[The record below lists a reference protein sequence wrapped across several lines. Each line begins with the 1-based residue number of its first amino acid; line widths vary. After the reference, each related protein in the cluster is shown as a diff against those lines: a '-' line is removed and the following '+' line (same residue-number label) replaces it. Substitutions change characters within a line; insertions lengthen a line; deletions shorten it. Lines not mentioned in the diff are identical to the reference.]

1 MRSTGI
7 RQSSE
12 RVVSDYSINIFDSV
26 DNNAIFD
33 TVSNYL
39 INNIK
44 YMSCTPSNPKLDKLL
59 ELTNNDV
66 RKSTEYLATIE
77 DTSFREWYQEKT
89 GRDFN
94 EESIDAN
101 TVNAIIAYNNRKT
114 INTQDYVQNVRTSRT
129 GIFGNDIAK
138 EDHAINILSTIY
150 LKSQGSIRK
159 ALANRKRKGEKEAL
173 KDKAGNE
180 LSPQAAIKLT
190 MITYLNRHLKEN
202 DKKLTQEQKAY
213 VGTIIR
219 NLYDGGNY
227 NRNELFDIVINSP
240 EVVSLSK
247 EFGIDTNEDFE
258 SNDDVKEDSEQNSRQ
273 DDQETIAALRAD
285 WSELSDQRKDIDK
298 NVSKE
303 VKEWFARLPK
313 TNSNSFIN
321 EQPDTSNNTYSGIA
335 ESATFS
341 SSFKALNNYGNFSS
355 VETMVESFHTIAE
368 RFKEVSHLEYA
379 ARLLEDEANVQIRNK
394 IFTQLKQSIWE
405 RNEVIQS
412 ADGSNIV
419 TKNRNTFPK
428 LNLQNKILNSFDSLI
443 HNPSIMAN
451 DIAVL
456 DELKNRLSTL
466 NNSNTNEIQEISEK
480 LAAIFNKYNFGINR
494 QGVVNYIRSFGDS
507 QLSNITSLINDLLE
521 FNKVVA
527 NASNILKI
535 DNEAQ
540 RIYYAGEYSKAKN
553 DEEYTVVPFDKSQ
566 LQYKGGYANNI
577 ANRISDRFKDYQIV
591 DSEFNSIN
599 AENNLVSDILKNNY
613 ISKFFERINDNRYND
628 NPTANTELRDYLVKF
643 TNIPQ
648 YQYSN
653 ILIEKTLSNGKVI
666 PGLLRLTDTGY
677 ELTEYYREFGAQ
689 LYNGVSNEVT
699 GKAKSY
705 KDINALEWDIITL
718 NEYANNGDNY
728 EMAKGVK
735 KSKFFTQTP
744 SDAPKTFV
752 FNSYKLD
759 YAGLFNTGNYRANY
773 EGKMSYYYGNNKRQD
788 VKSNST
794 LEAIKRGER
803 TSTTR
808 YESDGNIDYWK
819 KIKVGDIVKF
829 ENNNGETVLV
839 RIISPLK
846 KLDNNIDVDI
856 WSKKEGWNKEYFER
870 EVRPRLN
877 EAWQFEYEL
886 INNTYSI
893 NHGHPIYVAYAN
905 IYAKELAEMAQ
916 AINFL
921 FETTVENGVVTI
933 MSDENGKPKIKEEFK
948 DLRKSEARLN
958 YHYRKGIL
966 DGNGR
971 PTGNVFKFR
980 SLLIDKVKNL
990 SRYNSETAK
999 SVDMNW
1005 LFEGGDVFS
1014 LLYGGKNSEISLIQ
1028 DENGEYNIRLTGEL
1042 RNSVYNYIDNY
1053 INYRIQESVAKYYSD
1068 KEFVD
1073 KYKNASQE
1081 SFNSFIAEMVLN
1093 YEIQYNNLNDMFFGD
1108 EAYYKDSRDTIK
1120 RNKEY
1125 QAGGLAYAGYDL
1137 YNVQKHLG
1145 DITVAPNKT
1154 ISIDSSFK
1162 YITLEDIQSSGK
1174 VLDDLKKQLDIANVS
1189 KETRAFILKQFSKD
1203 KSEVTDAQSF
1213 ITLDEFVR
1221 RMYLRGEY
1229 DSYKDLIEALYDE
1242 TKPIDNVKLGELSK
1256 KIQVQKNFYYDL
1268 EIDNDAKLANPI
1280 QIKNAEFVLI
1290 PRFLGNS
1297 ELGALAKYMTDNN
1310 IGQVNFTTTEKATTN
1325 RVLEFWDSHG
1335 KFPSKDK
1342 LKQFNLDVQTKYKT
1356 GWYSNLYTQQDIP
1369 QHMDGENK
1377 AGLQI
1382 VKKLIDNIGNTPE
1395 GQSLIKDFFDNFTAN
1410 IQDSFKDAASR
1421 IGVSIDARGNVV
1433 YEEGKVKIDNNQFIA
1448 LIKDE
1453 LTRRGLDSNYRK
1465 YAEINPE
1472 TGLPYMPAW
1481 TNLVRSKIENIVNS
1495 IFTNRV
1501 TRQVLPGFHA
1511 SQVSDV
1517 GITALSGRT
1526 DLRDLMQSKVEEKH
1540 GYSLGRKLTYHK
1552 DGSQIVEILLPKWMV
1567 KAYNTYDNEGN
1578 LVHEVTLEDLQNA
1591 GLDTMIGYRIPTEGK
1606 QSIAV
1611 MKVVGLLD
1619 ESQGSTIVVPD
1630 EWVLQTGADFDIDS
1644 IYGIYHTAYFDRNGK
1659 PHKVEYIDGEDE
1671 VSTYRR
1677 YIGYIN
1683 SLIDKETRKA
1693 TNSEFT
1699 KEEFKEARK
1708 AARETVRKANEE
1720 YDKFLTDQVRDLIA
1734 ETDETWAE
1742 LPREIK
1748 DNLTITFKSKELK
1761 FGERVDA
1768 IVSKMDFYKS
1778 EYANDEYVAKF
1789 AQQYRNIQSVIN
1801 EQREF
1806 YQNVKDNAEQLAID
1820 YADETRRARLEQTIQ
1835 ARAEIVGA
1843 MSLEEFSQLTVAQ
1856 QNTRDARNNKIVD
1869 TFINI
1874 MNLPVSI
1881 GENLSSSNFEDIKAA
1896 KSNIFEG
1903 LSETYR
1909 NINSVIAQ
1917 NWYRDANMSGAR
1929 LKAISVNRDNFASIG
1944 NKAKT
1949 IIDGAHG
1956 GFRFVYTYNTEKEA
1970 KDAQAKLR
1978 KRFRDVTRSG
1988 KEVMV
1993 DHNQLGWSYDNL
2005 NIDNRLITPYS
2016 SETTALILDGVK
2028 EGGVPNVDLYT
2039 FDVYKSI
2046 VDCGANYETSILFVN
2061 QPVITELIARQN
2073 ANDNVFGE
2081 TGFNPL
2087 IGLRRDMYIRLAKT
2101 VGIPANSITKKT
2113 RLKDV
2118 KAMLE
2123 ARGITINEDELLEEG
2138 IRVTELREH
2147 LKDDVESTS
2156 YNNTDNLIY
2165 QIKALR
2171 AFEYFKEIG
2180 DQINT
2185 NMMVITSD
2193 KFGAGKSANEIDN
2206 VINRITD
2213 IKNNNIARI
2222 KKGNPVLKAVTEE
2235 GNKYLIDAIY
2245 PKISFNTIN
2254 DINQDDSESAYP
2266 SLYYQLKYSCIA
2278 TEKIIRDSEIF
2289 KTQTPQFREL
2299 VSKFDVRNLQTIQQ
2313 LESFIINMS
2322 QAQSNFV
2329 NTNRFIT
2336 RSDNEFIPSYNLN
2349 LISSQQNTR
2358 ARLYGYTDVVG
2369 SFDMSDMSEK
2379 NVEAFMK
2386 LSPANKVV
2394 LIQRY
2399 TSDDNL
2405 FKNLNVEYKG
2415 RRNSYDRI
2423 SIIDSTISTESQY
2436 QMFRN
2441 AWHSNNPF
2449 VKLTAMDLVR
2459 YSMVV
2464 EGYKF
2469 KGGTVSKIIPV
2480 ELLYG
2485 QDTGIDSDN
2494 GVSIATNIINDS
2506 DKAINSM
2513 IQYGSET
2520 GTYERL
2526 SNDDKAIEKL
2536 RDLFFRTN
2544 PNNPDV
2550 LTFENKKYKESNKIV
2565 FNRLGVGMLSFKEAQ
2580 ERRMITGS
2588 EDNRKYRHYAKT
2600 NDNNKVLRLY
2610 KLVYDN
2616 DVVYMLPTNPLEQ
2629 NEIGEVSV
2637 NPDNN
2642 RMYLPLDILEE
2653 VSIRQHDP
2661 AFISSINIAMNSDI
2675 RKFVVLPKVF
2685 EVGASLLI
2693 EEAFP
2698 NSTVLTSPIKGQ
2710 QIDTSRRYIIA
2721 TTDNQAILDTIEFL
2735 EAVGIT
2741 NYVVAAPNM
2750 NYGNIRKLINDRNN
2764 EDIAAKRLQTAM
2776 TKLEANEIQLRKKKS
2791 DNSESPYY
2799 AQLKASINQTIE
2811 DVNVNGIGFVPVLQ
2825 TVVDNTG
2832 FRAGGYFRYE
2842 KEGNVY
2848 IVTNLG
2854 RITTKSVSLTP
2865 DYMYS
2870 KKVTIN
2876 SVSQLQFPR
2885 RNAITQVVKE
2895 NARLYKFAN
2904 NNIIRV
2910 QTEDNFI
2917 NEDILESALI
2927 DNDKEINDYISR
2939 VIESVERSNANV
2951 EEAALNDAFR
2961 SFTAIDLRSNTATK
2975 LNDNLREQALRII
2988 NGYTNRRIDD
2998 FLFDIHNFFT
3008 TYVTNPDG
3016 TYKLDENGNK
3026 IVQEKWSITNKK
3038 LFDRMLEDETLRTRY
3053 EMFLDD
3059 INRFVED
3066 YSIIEAI
3073 QPYNIDEAYTV
3084 SETEEEIEGLRRTND
3099 MLKQIK
3105 DKFKRI
3111 KDLDNVVKRSTKM
3124 YFDNYI
3130 TSLSSD
3136 PRVQSNMLSI
3146 TEAFED
3152 ENFFQFWLADS
3163 QETHIP
3169 IVQIVL
3175 KQMMNQLRA
3184 SEIEA
3189 RDKKIAFTSAIS
3201 AIIEDAKNNG
3211 IDVSLNDILDENG
3224 NLLLP
3229 YNETFT
3235 EKLRLLKEAV
3245 KLAQIE
3251 DPNGRDGLIYK
3262 KAKDELEKFLIDNV
3276 EREYVKEMYQEY
3288 YNTNQL
3294 LNKYP
3299 ETYVKLMKL
3308 LHEEGDIL
3316 STMIDNDY
3324 STLTVQNER
3333 RLNEIQSELTEMR
3346 AVIDV
3351 DGNYKENYY
3360 EANAVNNYLLSRRQ
3374 LNNKYKENR
3383 PKDAFTI
3390 RYKQAIEGLQYPET
3404 FETYRESAEWLKAN
3418 TDYKLKGE
3426 FLDELK
3432 KAYMDTRAGNPFD
3445 SFVRTMAYGKY
3456 DETGVI
3462 DGTKFTEVQIANLK
3476 KHQEQMFAAAVG
3488 RVKPNEEQ
3496 AQKWLDEHISYINT
3510 VYYEAMYVAMNKMGK
3525 VVFDKWY
3532 NENHVLNPITKE
3544 YEPLAIWKQM
3554 VVKDEANNMEY
3565 SPKYKWLETKVKD
3578 KYKNPNYDEVKL
3590 QPSTNK
3596 YRNDKYYGMNNYQQQ
3611 LYNEV
3616 DNLLNSLVKDKR
3628 SRAYINRGYLPNQA
3642 VEQPHQGFTDYWQDF
3657 KRSHG
3662 WYDTP
3667 NKSDI
3672 ELNLYKRFSNAPMLH
3687 SLSEIKLLPIREKQE
3702 GETTDEYLAYV
3713 RETQAKN
3720 NELRKQR
3727 AQENAER
3734 NNPNVLER
3742 LNSFIDSMYN
3752 FNTRNDIARLAKIT
3766 SNQLRNMDIIKRNPN
3781 DKLMDNRLL
3790 SRITGKQE
3798 IRTTKSD
3805 DSNIVKHFENQ
3816 VRKLVFNEFEMDEG
3830 TRSKVSRVMRNMV
3843 SSKFMMLNVTGGIA
3857 NVLYGKTQIQME
3869 MAAGQFF
3876 KYKDFRKGEN
3886 EWMQNIG
3893 SYLADAY
3900 NETTNNETN
3909 AVIRLFNVIE
3919 SDMVT
3924 ERYGKGNN
3932 PMGKLENLLFIQQ
3945 TAGEHYMQNA
3955 TLLAMLH
3962 SHRVVAV
3969 NGKNKVMSFEQFA
3982 MGLREEALLKVLRKN
3997 NPELVTKYETFR
4009 DKVLESYIEKERY
4022 VKFKADIITDFLR
4035 SVPKEIREEFKATYK
4050 EDTKEERTKFEN
4062 HPSFRESLIL
4072 KNGVAT
4078 LKPDSGLT
4086 NDDIAAFRNKVI
4098 SVNHQIHGIYDK
4110 IGANQLQQS
4119 WWGALL
4125 MQFHKHLV
4133 PGFQK
4138 RFGYRLGHFDGI
4150 YNETRESISKGTY
4163 VSLGEFIAMPFK
4175 KYYELNDSNELQ
4187 AVRTLQGIAKGYAD
4201 FVANLTTYYNILPEY
4216 DKANIRRCLGEW
4228 IAITKAVALFV
4239 VGKLML
4245 DDDDDSTQVADY
4257 ILYSADRLMSETIQ
4271 YTPWGIAN
4279 EGKKL
4284 YSQPVAA
4291 LSIASDN
4298 LKLLEACCSYIITGN
4313 PDDLYYNS
4321 GTYSGENKLKVNIMK
4336 QIPLVNQIIK
4346 HQRLGANNSYYK
4358 VRSSPFSGL
4367 GQVVANMITDEDEE

>member
-1 MRSTGI
+1 MNLF
-7 RQSSE
+7 
-12 RVVSDYSINIFDSV
+12 DSIDNNVIFD
-26 DNNAIFD
+26 N
-33 TVSNYL
+33 VSNNL

-44 YMSCTPSNPKLDKLL
+44 CMSCIPSNPKLDKLL
-59 ELTNNDV
+59 PLTNNDV

-77 DTSFREWYQEKT
+77 DNSFRDWYKEKT

-94 EESIDAN
+94 EENIDTN
-101 TVNAIIAYNNRKT
+101 TVNAIIAYNNREI
-114 INTQDYVQNVRTSRT
+114 INTKDYVQNVRTSRT
-129 GIFGNDIAK
+129 GVFGNDIAK
-138 EDHAINILSTIY
+138 EDHAINILATIY

-159 ALANRKRKGEKEAL
+159 ALANKKRKGESEVI

-247 EFGIDTNEDFE
+247 EFGIDTNEDYE
-258 SNDDVKEDSEQNSRQ
+258 AGDDVKEDSEQNSRQ

-285 WSELSDQRKDIDK
+285 WLGLADQRKDIDK

-321 EQPDTSNNTYSGIA
+321 EQPDTSNNTYSGMA
-335 ESATFS
+335 ESAGFD
-341 SSFKALNNYGNFSS
+341 SSFKAINNYGNFSS
-355 VETMVESFHTIAE
+355 VEAMVESFHTIAA

-379 ARLLEDEANVQIRNK
+379 ARLLEDEANVQMRNK

-405 RNEVIQS
+405 RNEVVYSQ
-412 ADGSNIV
+412 DGSNVV

-466 NNSNTNEIQEISEK
+466 KNSNTNEIQEITEQI
-480 LAAIFNKYNFGINR
+480 AAIFNKYNFGINR
-494 QGVVNYIRSFGDS
+494 QGVVNYVRNFGDN
-507 QLSNITSLINDLLE
+507 QLSNISSIVDDLLE
-521 FNKVVA
+521 FNKVVGKA
-527 NASNILKI
+527 TNLLKI

-540 RIYYAGEYSKAKN
+540 RIYYAGEYAKTKEN
-553 DEEYTVVPFDKSQ
+553 EEYVVVPFDKSQ

-577 ANRISDRFKDYQIV
+577 ANRISNRFKDYQIV

-628 NPTANTELRDYLVKF
+628 NPVSNTELRDYLVKF

-648 YQYSN
+648 YRYSN
-653 ILIEKTLSNGKVI
+653 ILIEKTLSNGKIV

-728 EMAKGVK
+728 EMTKGVK

-759 YAGLFNTGNYRANY
+759 YTGLFNANGTIYR
-773 EGKMSYYYGNNKRQD
+773 
-788 VKSNST
+788 
-794 LEAIKRGER
+794 
-803 TSTTR
+803 
-808 YESDGNIDYWK
+808 
-819 KIKVGDIVKF
+819 
-829 ENNNGETVLV
+829 
-839 RIISPLK
+839 
-846 KLDNNIDVDI
+846 
-856 WSKKEGWNKEYFER
+856 
-870 EVRPRLN
+870 
-877 EAWQFEYEL
+877 
-886 INNTYSI
+886 
-893 NHGHPIYVAYAN
+893 GHPIYVSYAN

-933 MSDENGKPKIKEEFK
+933 VSDENGKPKIKEEFK

-966 DGNGR
+966 DSNGV

-990 SRYNSETAK
+990 NKYNSETAK
-999 SVDMNW
+999 TVDMNW

-1053 INYRIQESVAKYYSD
+1053 INYRIQEAVAKYYSY

-1162 YITLEDIQSSGK
+1162 YITLEDVQSSGK

-1290 PRFLGNS
+1290 SRFLGNS
-1297 ELGALAKYMTDNN
+1297 ELAALAKYMTDNN

-1335 KFPSKDK
+1335 KFPSKEK
-1342 LKQFNLDVQTKYKT
+1342 LKQFNLDIQTKYKT

-1421 IGVSIDARGNVV
+1421 IGVEIDAKGNVV
-1433 YEEGKVKIDNNQFIA
+1433 YEGNQAKIYNNQFIS

-1453 LTRRGLDSNYRK
+1453 LTSRGLDSNYRK

-1511 SQVSDV
+1511 SQVSDI
-1517 GITALSGRT
+1517 GMTELSGRS
-1526 DLRDLMQSKVEEKH
+1526 DLRDLMQSRVEEKH

-1567 KAYNTYDNEGN
+1567 KAYNTYDAEGN
-1578 LVHEVTLEDLQNA
+1578 LIKEVTLEDLQSA

-1606 QSIAV
+1606 QSVAV

-1644 IYGIYHTAYFDRNGK
+1644 IYGIYHTATFDKNGK
-1659 PHKVEYIDGEDE
+1659 PQKVEYIEGEDDAA
-1671 VSTYRR
+1671 VDRR
-1677 YIGYIN
+1677 YNNYLFNNLSKENIQDARDIA
-1683 SLIDKETRKA
+1683 IDLSQEGLSYAEAYESAITKYAEQGGLY
-1693 TNSEFT
+1693 S
-1699 KEEFKEARK
+1699 KEEF
-1708 AARETVRKANEE
+1708 
-1720 YDKFLTDQVRDLIA
+1720 
-1734 ETDETWAE
+1734 
-1742 LPREIK
+1742 
-1748 DNLTITFKSKELK
+1748 SK
-1761 FGERVDA
+1761 
-1768 IVSKMDFYKS
+1768 
-1778 EYANDEYVAKF
+1778 
-1789 AQQYRNIQSVIN
+1789 
-1801 EQREF
+1801 
-1806 YQNVKDNAEQLAID
+1806 
-1820 YADETRRARLEQTIQ
+1820 
-1835 ARAEIVGA
+1835 
-1843 MSLEEFSQLTVAQ
+1843 LTVAQ

-1869 TFINI
+1869 TFIKI

-1896 KSNIFEG
+1896 KSNIFKG

-1970 KDAQAKLR
+1970 KDAQRNLR
-1978 KRFRDVTRSG
+1978 KRFRDVTRKG

-2016 SETTALILDGVK
+2016 SETTVLILDGVK

-2087 IGLRRDMYIRLAKT
+2087 IGLRRDMYIRLAKSLS
-2101 VGIPANSITKKT
+2101 IPANSITKRT
-2113 RLKDV
+2113 RLKDI
-2118 KAMLE
+2118 KSMLE
-2123 ARGITINEDELLEEG
+2123 AKGISINEDELLEEG
-2138 IRVTELREH
+2138 IRVTELKEH
-2147 LKDDVESTS
+2147 LKDNVENIDST
-2156 YNNTDNLIY
+2156 NADNLIY

-2171 AFEYFKEIG
+2171 AFEYFKEIC

-2213 IKNNNIARI
+2213 IKKSNITRT

-2299 VSKFDVRNLQTIQQ
+2299 VNKFDIRNLQTVQQ
-2313 LESFIINMS
+2313 LESFIINMG

-2336 RSDNEFIPSYNLN
+2336 RSNNEFIPSYNLN

-2369 SFDMSDMSEK
+2369 SFNMSDMSEK
-2379 NVEAFMK
+2379 NIEAFMK

-2494 GVSIATNIINDS
+2494 GVSTATNIINDS

-2565 FNRLGVGMLSFKEAQ
+2565 FNRLGVGVLSFKEAQ
-2580 ERRMITGS
+2580 ERKMITGS
-2588 EDNRKYRHYAKT
+2588 ENNRKYRHYAKT

-2616 DVVYMLPTNPLEQ
+2616 DVVYMFPTNPLEQ

-2653 VSIRQHDP
+2653 VSINQYDP

-2675 RKFVVLPKVF
+2675 RKFVVLPKIF

-2721 TTDNQAILDTIEFL
+2721 TTDNQVILDTIESL

-2741 NYVVAAPNM
+2741 NYVVVAPNM

-2764 EDIAAKRLQTAM
+2764 IDIAAKRLQTAM
-2776 TKLEANEIQLRKKKS
+2776 TKLEANEVQLRKKKS

-2854 RITTKSVSLTP
+2854 RVTTKSVSLTP

-2895 NARLYKFAN
+2895 NARLDKFAN

-2917 NEDILESALI
+2917 NEDVLESALI

-3073 QPYNIDEAYTV
+3073 QPYNIDEAYTI

-3124 YFDNYI
+3124 YFDSYI

-3235 EKLRLLKEAV
+3235 EKLRSLKEAV

-3251 DPNGRDGLIYK
+3251 DPNCRDGLIYK

-3404 FETYRESAEWLKAN
+3404 SETYRESAEWLKAN

-3496 AQKWLDEHISYINT
+3496 AQKWLEEHISYINT

-3544 YEPLAIWKQM
+3544 YEPLAIWRQM
-3554 VVKDEANNMEY
+3554 IVKDEANNMEY

-3886 EWMQNIG
+3886 EWIQNVG

-3909 AVIRLFNVIE
+3909 AIIRLFNVIE

-4175 KYYELNDSNELQ
+4175 KYYELNDSNEFQ

-4271 YTPWGIAN
+4271 YTPWGIVN

-4291 LSIASDN
+4291 LSIAQDN
-4298 LKLLEACCSYIITGN
+4298 LRLLGALCSYIITGN

-4321 GTYSGENKLKVNIMK
+4321 GSYSGENKLVVNFFK
-4336 QIPLVNQIIK
+4336 QVPLVNQIIK
-4346 HQRLGANNSYYK
+4346 HERLGANNSYYK

-4367 GQVVANMITDEDEE
+4367 GQVVANMITGEDEE

>member
-1 MRSTGI
+1 M
-7 RQSSE
+7 
-12 RVVSDYSINIFDSV
+12 NLFDSI

-33 TVSNYL
+33 NVSNNL

-44 YMSCTPSNPKLDKLL
+44 CMSCIPSNPKLDKLL
-59 ELTNNDV
+59 PLTNNDV

-77 DTSFREWYQEKT
+77 DNSFRDWYKEKT

-94 EESIDAN
+94 DENIDTN
-101 TVNAIIAYNNRKT
+101 TVNAIIAYNNRET
-114 INTQDYVQNVRTSRT
+114 INTKDYVQNVRTSRT
-129 GIFGNDIAK
+129 GVFGNDIAK
-138 EDHAINILSTIY
+138 EDHAINILATIY

-159 ALANRKRKGEKEAL
+159 ALANKKRKGESEVI

-285 WSELSDQRKDIDK
+285 WLGLADQRKDIDK

-321 EQPDTSNNTYSGIA
+321 EQPDTSNNTYSGMA
-335 ESATFS
+335 ESAGFD
-341 SSFKALNNYGNFSS
+341 SSFKVINNYGNFSS
-355 VETMVESFHTIAE
+355 VEAMVESFHTIAA

-379 ARLLEDEANVQIRNK
+379 ARLLEDEANVQMRNK

-405 RNEVIQS
+405 RNEVVYSQ
-412 ADGSNIV
+412 DGSNVI

-466 NNSNTNEIQEISEK
+466 KNSNTNEIQEITEQI
-480 LAAIFNKYNFGINR
+480 AAIFNKYNFGINR
-494 QGVVNYIRSFGDS
+494 QGVVNYVRNFGDN
-507 QLSNITSLINDLLE
+507 QLSNISSIVDDLLE
-521 FNKVVA
+521 FNKVVGKAA
-527 NASNILKI
+527 NLLKI

-540 RIYYAGEYSKAKN
+540 RIYYASEYAKTKEN
-553 DEEYTVVPFDKSQ
+553 EEYVVVPFDKSQ

-577 ANRISDRFKDYQIV
+577 ANRISNRFKDYQII

-628 NPTANTELRDYLVKF
+628 NPVSNTELRDYLVKF

-648 YQYSN
+648 YRYSN
-653 ILIEKTLSNGKVI
+653 ILIEKTLSNGKII

-728 EMAKGVK
+728 EMTKGVK

-744 SDAPKTFV
+744 SDTPKTFV

-759 YAGLFNTGNYRANY
+759 YTGLFNTSNYRVNY
-773 EGKMSYYYGNNKRQD
+773 EGEMFYYYGNNKRQD

-803 TSTTR
+803 TATTR
-808 YESDGNIDYWK
+808 YESDGKIDYWK
-819 KIKVGDIVKF
+819 KVKVGDIVKF
-829 ENNNGETVLV
+829 KGNNGETVLV
-839 RIISPLK
+839 RVTSPLK
-846 KLDNNIDVDI
+846 KLDNNIDIDA
-856 WSKKEGWNKEYFER
+856 WSKKEGWSKEYFEKK
-870 EVRPRLN
+870 VSPRLN

-886 INNTYSI
+886 VNNVSSI

-933 MSDENGKPKIKEEFK
+933 VSDENGKPKIKEEFK

-966 DGNGR
+966 DSNGV

-990 SRYNSETAK
+990 NKYNSETAK
-999 SVDMNW
+999 TVDMNW

-1053 INYRIQESVAKYYSD
+1053 INYRIQEAVAKYSSN

-1073 KYKNASQE
+1073 RYKNVSQE
-1081 SFNSFIAEMVLN
+1081 SFNAFIAEMVLN

-1145 DITVAPNKT
+1145 DIVVSPNKT
-1154 ISIDSSFK
+1154 ISVDSSFK
-1162 YITLEDIQSSGK
+1162 YITLEDVQSKGG
-1174 VLDDLKKQLDIANVS
+1174 VIEDLKKQLKIAKVS
-1189 KETRAFILKQFSKD
+1189 KETEAFVLKQFAKD

-1229 DSYKDLIEALYDE
+1229 DNYKDLIEALYDE
-1242 TKPIDNVKLGELSK
+1242 SKPIDNVKLGELSK

-1297 ELGALAKYMTDNN
+1297 ELGLLAKYMTDNN

-1325 RVLEFWDSHG
+1325 RVLEFWDAHG
-1335 KFPSKDK
+1335 KFPSKERLK
-1342 LKQFNLDVQTKYKT
+1342 LFNEDIQTKYKT

-1517 GITALSGRT
+1517 GMTALSGHT

-1540 GYSLGRKLTYHK
+1540 GYGLGRKLTYHK

-1567 KAYNTYDNEGN
+1567 KTYNTYDNEGN

-1644 IYGIYHTAYFDRNGK
+1644 IYGIYHTAYFDENGK
-1659 PHKVEYIDGEDE
+1659 PHKVEYIEGEDDAAVE
-1671 VSTYRR
+1671 RR
-1677 YIGYIN
+1677 YNNYLFSN
-1683 SLIDKETRKA
+1683 L
-1693 TNSEFT
+1693 T
-1699 KEEFKEARK
+1699 KENIQDARDI
-1708 AARETVRKANEE
+1708 AI
-1720 YDKFLTDQVRDLIA
+1720 DLSQEGLSYA
-1734 ETDETWAE
+1734 
-1742 LPREIK
+1742 
-1748 DNLTITFKSKELK
+1748 
-1761 FGERVDA
+1761 DA
-1768 IVSKMDFYKS
+1768 YKS
-1778 EYANDEYVAKF
+1778 AITKY
-1789 AQQYRNIQSVIN
+1789 
-1801 EQREF
+1801 
-1806 YQNVKDNAEQLAID
+1806 AEQSGL
-1820 YADETRRARLEQTIQ
+1820 Y
-1835 ARAEIVGA
+1835 
-1843 MSLEEFSQLTVAQ
+1843 SKEEFSQLTVAQ

-1896 KSNIFEG
+1896 KSSIFEG

-2087 IGLRRDMYIRLAKT
+2087 IGLRRDMYIRLAKSL
-2101 VGIPANSITKKT
+2101 GIPANSITKRT
-2113 RLKDV
+2113 RLKDI
-2118 KAMLE
+2118 KSMLE
-2123 ARGITINEDELLEEG
+2123 AKGISINEDELLEEG

-2147 LKDDVESTS
+2147 LKDNVENIDST
-2156 YNNTDNLIY
+2156 NADNLIY

-2213 IKNNNIARI
+2213 IKKSNITRI
-2222 KKGNPVLKAVTEE
+2222 KKGNPVLKAVTEK

-2254 DINQDDSESAYP
+2254 DINQDNSESAYP

-2299 VSKFDVRNLQTIQQ
+2299 ISKFDVRNLQTIQQ

-2369 SFDMSDMSEK
+2369 SFDISDMSEK

-2494 GVSIATNIINDS
+2494 GVSTATNIINDS

-2698 NSTVLTSPIKGQ
+2698 NSTVLTSPIKEQ

-2721 TTDNQAILDTIEFL
+2721 TTDNQAILDTIESL

-2811 DVNVNGIGFVPVLQ
+2811 DANVNGIGFVPVLQ

-2854 RITTKSVSLTP
+2854 RVTTKSVSLTP

-2895 NARLYKFAN
+2895 NARLDKFAN

-2917 NEDILESALI
+2917 NEDVLESALI

-2939 VIESVERSNANV
+2939 VIESVERSNANI

-3124 YFDNYI
+3124 YFDSYI

-3229 YNETFT
+3229 YNETFA
-3235 EKLRLLKEAV
+3235 EKLRSLKEAV

-3333 RLNEIQSELTEMR
+3333 RLKEIQSELTEMR

-3404 FETYRESAEWLKAN
+3404 SETYRESVEWLKAN

-3456 DETGVI
+3456 DEAGVI

-3544 YEPLAIWKQM
+3544 YEPLAIWRQM

-3781 DKLMDNRLL
+3781 DKLIDNRLL

-3886 EWMQNIG
+3886 EWIQNVG

-3919 SDMVT
+3919 SYMVT
-3924 ERYGKGNN
+3924 ERYAKGNN

-4050 EDTKEERTKFEN
+4050 EDTKEEQKKFEN

-4291 LSIASDN
+4291 LSIAQDN
-4298 LKLLEACCSYIITGN
+4298 LRLLGALCSYIITGN

-4321 GTYSGENKLKVNIMK
+4321 GSYSGENKLVVNFFK
-4336 QIPLVNQIIK
+4336 QVPLVNQIIK
-4346 HQRLGANNSYYK
+4346 HERLGANNSYYK

>member
-1 MRSTGI
+1 MSHSKAAYGTFLFSLSYYRDAIQNANFGRILRSTGV
-7 RQSSE
+7 RQPSE

-26 DNNAIFD
+26 DNNTIFD

-77 DTSFREWYQEKT
+77 DTNFREWYQEKT

-101 TVNAIIAYNNRKT
+101 TVNAVIAYNNRET

-129 GIFGNDIAK
+129 GVFGNDIAK

-159 ALANRKRKGEKEAL
+159 ALANRKRKGEKEVL

-180 LSPQAAIKLT
+180 LSPQAAVKLT

-213 VGTIIR
+213 IGTIIR

-240 EVVSLSK
+240 EVISLSK
-247 EFGIDTNEDFE
+247 EFGIDTNEDYE
-258 SNDDVKEDSEQNSRQ
+258 TNDDAKEGSEQGSRQ
-273 DDQETIAALRAD
+273 EDPETIASLRAD
-285 WSELSDQRKDIDK
+285 WSELADQRKDIDK

-321 EQPDTSNNTYSGIA
+321 EKPDTASDTYSGIA
-335 ESATFS
+335 ESAGFS

-355 VETMVESFHTIAE
+355 VEAMVESFHTIAE
-368 RFKEVSHLEYA
+368 RFEEVSHLEYA

-412 ADGSNIV
+412 ADGSNVV

-428 LNLQNKILNSFDSLI
+428 LNLQNKILNSFDSLV
-443 HNPSIMAN
+443 HNPSIMN
-451 DIAVL
+451 GDVAVL
-456 DELKNRLSTL
+456 EELKNRLSTL
-466 NNSNTNEIQEISEK
+466 NNSNTNEIQEISEE

-507 QLSNITSLINDLLE
+507 QLSNIASLINDLLE

-577 ANRISDRFKDYQIV
+577 ANRISDKFKDYQIV

-628 NPTANTELRDYLVKF
+628 NPTANAELRDYLIKF

-759 YAGLFNTGNYRANY
+759 YTGLFNANGTIYR
-773 EGKMSYYYGNNKRQD
+773 
-788 VKSNST
+788 
-794 LEAIKRGER
+794 
-803 TSTTR
+803 
-808 YESDGNIDYWK
+808 
-819 KIKVGDIVKF
+819 
-829 ENNNGETVLV
+829 
-839 RIISPLK
+839 
-846 KLDNNIDVDI
+846 
-856 WSKKEGWNKEYFER
+856 
-870 EVRPRLN
+870 
-877 EAWQFEYEL
+877 
-886 INNTYSI
+886 
-893 NHGHPIYVAYAN
+893 GHPIYVSYAN

-933 MSDENGKPKIKEEFK
+933 VSDENGKPKIKEEFK

-958 YHYRKGIL
+958 YHYRKSIL
-966 DGNGR
+966 DSNGN

-999 SVDMNW
+999 NVDMNW

-1028 DENGEYNIRLTGEL
+1028 DENGEYNIRLTGGL

-1053 INYRIQESVAKYYSD
+1053 INYRIQEAIAKYSSD

-1073 KYKNASQE
+1073 KYKNTSQE

-1162 YITLEDIQSSGK
+1162 YITLEDVQSSGK

-1297 ELGALAKYMTDNN
+1297 ELAALAKYMTDNN

-1335 KFPSKDK
+1335 KFPSKEK
-1342 LKQFNLDVQTKYKT
+1342 LKQFNLDIQTKYKT

-1382 VKKLIDNIGNTPE
+1382 VKKLIDNIGNTPK

-1421 IGVSIDARGNVV
+1421 IGVEIDAKGNVV
-1433 YEEGKVKIDNNQFIA
+1433 YEGNQAKIDNNQFIS

-1511 SQVSDV
+1511 SQVSDI
-1517 GITALSGRT
+1517 GMTELSGRS
-1526 DLRDLMQSKVEEKH
+1526 DLRDLMQSRVEEKH

-1567 KAYNTYDNEGN
+1567 KAYNTYDAEGN
-1578 LVHEVTLEDLQNA
+1578 LIKEVTLEDLQSA

-1606 QSIAV
+1606 QSVAV

-1644 IYGIYHTAYFDRNGK
+1644 IYGIYHTATFDKNGK
-1659 PHKVEYIDGEDE
+1659 PQKVEYIEGEDDAA
-1671 VSTYRR
+1671 VNRR
-1677 YIGYIN
+1677 YNNYLFNNLSRENIQDARDIA
-1683 SLIDKETRKA
+1683 IDLSQEGLSYAEAYESAITKYAEQGGLY
-1693 TNSEFT
+1693 S
-1699 KEEFKEARK
+1699 KEEF
-1708 AARETVRKANEE
+1708 
-1720 YDKFLTDQVRDLIA
+1720 
-1734 ETDETWAE
+1734 
-1742 LPREIK
+1742 
-1748 DNLTITFKSKELK
+1748 SK
-1761 FGERVDA
+1761 
-1768 IVSKMDFYKS
+1768 
-1778 EYANDEYVAKF
+1778 
-1789 AQQYRNIQSVIN
+1789 
-1801 EQREF
+1801 
-1806 YQNVKDNAEQLAID
+1806 
-1820 YADETRRARLEQTIQ
+1820 
-1835 ARAEIVGA
+1835 
-1843 MSLEEFSQLTVAQ
+1843 LTVAQ

-1896 KSNIFEG
+1896 KANIFEG

-1929 LKAISVNRDNFASIG
+1929 LKAISVNRDNFASIS

-1949 IIDGAHG
+1949 IVDGAHG
-1956 GFRFVYTYNTEKEA
+1956 GFRFTYTYSTEKEA
-1970 KDAQAKLR
+1970 KDAQSKLR
-1978 KRFRDVTRSG
+1978 KRFRDVTRKG
-1988 KEVMV
+1988 KEVTV

-2046 VDCGANYETSILFVN
+2046 VDCGANYETSILFIN
-2061 QPVITELIARQN
+2061 QPVITELITRQN

-2087 IGLRRDMYIRLAKT
+2087 IGLRRDMYIRLART

-2118 KAMLE
+2118 KKMLE
-2123 ARGITINEDELLEEG
+2123 SRGIEINEDELLEEG
-2138 IRVTELREH
+2138 IKVTELREH

-2180 DQINT
+2180 DQINS

-2206 VINRITD
+2206 VINRIND
-2213 IKNNNIARI
+2213 IKENNVGRI
-2222 KKGNPVLKAVTEE
+2222 KKGQPVLKAVTEE

-2245 PKISFNTIN
+2245 PKTNFNTIN
-2254 DINQDDSESAYP
+2254 DINQDELESAYP

-2299 VSKFDVRNLQTIQQ
+2299 VSKFGIRNLQTIQQ

-2349 LISSQQNTR
+2349 LISSQQDTR
-2358 ARLYGYTDVVG
+2358 ARLYGYTGIVG

-2386 LSPANKVV
+2386 LSPANKVA

-2399 TSDDNL
+2399 TSDNNL

-2415 RRNSYDRI
+2415 RRNSYDKI
-2423 SIIDSTISTESQY
+2423 TIIDSTISTESQY

-2441 AWHSNNPF
+2441 AWHNNNPF
-2449 VKLTAMDLVR
+2449 IKLATMDLIR

-2494 GVSIATNIINDS
+2494 GVSSATNIINDS
-2506 DKAINSM
+2506 DRAINSM
-2513 IQYGSET
+2513 IQYGSEI
-2520 GTYERL
+2520 GTYERA
-2526 SNDDKAIEKL
+2526 SNDAATIEKL

-2550 LTFENKKYKESNKIV
+2550 LVFENKKYKESNKIT
-2565 FNRLGVGMLSFKEAQ
+2565 FNRLGVGKLSFKEAQ
-2580 ERRMITGS
+2580 ERGMITGS
-2588 EDNRKYRHYAKT
+2588 ENNRRYRHYAKT
-2600 NDNNKVLRLY
+2600 NDNNKTLRLY
-2610 KLVYDN
+2610 KLVYYN
-2616 DVVYMLPTNPLEQ
+2616 DTVYMLPTNPLEQ

-2642 RMYLPLDILEE
+2642 RMFLPLDILED
-2653 VSIRQHDP
+2653 VSINQYDA
-2661 AFISSINIAMNSDI
+2661 AFISSVNIGITSDT
-2675 RKFVVLPKVF
+2675 RKFMVLPTVF
-2685 EVGASLLI
+2685 EKGADTLI
-2693 EEAFP
+2693 EEVFP
-2698 NSTVLTSPIKGQ
+2698 NSTVLTSPIKEQ
-2710 QIDTSRRYIIA
+2710 QINTSRKYIVAI
-2721 TTDNQAILDTIEFL
+2721 TDNNALLETIESL
-2735 EAVGIT
+2735 DAAGVHD
-2741 NYVVAAPNM
+2741 YVVAAPNM
-2750 NYGNIRKLINDRNN
+2750 NYNNIRRIINERNN
-2764 EDIAAKRLQTAM
+2764 ADIAAKRLQAAM
-2776 TKLEANEIQLRKKKS
+2776 TKLDANEVQLRKKKS

-2799 AQLKASINQTIE
+2799 AQLKASINQTIN

-2825 TVVDNTG
+2825 TVIDNTG
-2832 FRAGGYFRYE
+2832 FRPNGYFRYE

-2854 RITTKSVSLTP
+2854 RITTKSVNLAP
-2865 DYMYS
+2865 DYSYS
-2870 KKVTIN
+2870 KKTIIN
-2876 SVSQLQFPR
+2876 SVSQLEFPR
-2885 RNAITQVVKE
+2885 RNALTQVVKE
-2895 NARLYKFAN
+2895 NARLDKFAN

-2910 QTEDNFI
+2910 QTEENFI
-2917 NEDILESALI
+2917 NEDVLESALV
-2927 DNDKEINDYISR
+2927 DNDREINEYISR

-2961 SFTAIDLRSNTATK
+2961 SFAAIDLRSNTATK
-2975 LNDNLREQALRII
+2975 LNDNLREQALKII

-2998 FLFDIHNFFT
+2998 FLFDIHNFYT

-3026 IVQEKWSITNKK
+3026 IVMEKWGITNKK

-3073 QPYNIDEAYTV
+3073 QPYDIDEAHSV

-3124 YFDNYI
+3124 YFDSYI

-3184 SEIEA
+3184 SEISA
-3189 RDKKIAFTSAIS
+3189 RDKKIAFTTAIS
-3201 AIIEDAKNNG
+3201 TIIEDAKNNG
-3211 IDVSLNDILDENG
+3211 INVSLNDILDENG

-3229 YNETFT
+3229 YNESFT
-3235 EKLRLLKEAV
+3235 DKLRSLKEAV
-3245 KLAQIE
+3245 KLAQID

-3276 EREYVKEMYQEY
+3276 EREYNKKFYQDY
-3288 YNTNQL
+3288 YNMNQI

-3299 ETYVKLMKL
+3299 QTYVKLMKI

-3324 STLTVQNER
+3324 STLTVQNAR
-3333 RLNEIQSELTEMR
+3333 RLEVLRDELAEMR
-3346 AVIDV
+3346 ATIDMN
-3351 DGNYKENYY
+3351 GNYKKNYQ
-3360 EANAVNNYLLSRRQ
+3360 EANAVNNYLSRRRQ
-3374 LNNKYKENR
+3374 LNNKYRESK

-3404 FETYRESAEWLKAN
+3404 SETYRESVEWLKAN

-3432 KAYMDTRAGNPFD
+3432 KAYMNTRLGNPFD

-3456 DETGVI
+3456 DSEGVI
-3462 DGTKFTEVQIANLK
+3462 DGTKFTDVQIANLK

-3488 RVKPNEEQ
+3488 RVKPNEQ
-3496 AQKWLDEHISYINT
+3496 KAQEWLDNHVSYINT

-3525 VVFDKWY
+3525 EVFDKWY
-3532 NENHVLNPITKE
+3532 IDNHVVNPITKE
-3544 YEPLAIWKQM
+3544 YEPLPIWRQM

-3565 SPKYKWLETKVKD
+3565 SAKYKWLETKVKEQ
-3578 KYKNPNYDEVKL
+3578 YKNPNYDEVKL

-3596 YRNDKYYGMNNYQQQ
+3596 YRNDKYYGMNKYQQQ

-3616 DNLLNSLVKDKR
+3616 DSLLNELVKDKR

-3642 VEQPHQGFTDYWQDF
+3642 IEQPSQGFADYWQDF

-3687 SLSEIKLLPIREKQE
+3687 SLSEVKLLPIREQQE
-3702 GETTDEYLAYV
+3702 GETKEEYLTYV

-3843 SSKFMMLNVTGGIA
+3843 SSKFMMLNITGGIA

-3886 EWMQNIG
+3886 EWMQNVG

-3924 ERYGKGNN
+3924 ERYGKGSN

-3945 TAGEHYMQNA
+3945 TAGEHYMQNT

-3962 SHRVVAV
+3962 SHRVVNV
-3969 NGKNKVMSFEQFA
+3969 DGKNKIMSFEQYA
-3982 MGLREEALLKVLRKN
+3982 MNLREEALLKVLRKN
-3997 NPELVTKYETFR
+3997 NPELVSKYETFK
-4009 DKVLESYIEKERY
+4009 DKVLESYVEKERY

-4035 SVPKEIREEFKATYK
+4035 SIPKELRQEFKTTYK
-4050 EDTKEERTKFEN
+4050 EDTKEERIKFEQ

-4078 LKPDSGLT
+4078 LKKDSGLT

-4133 PGFQK
+4133 PGYQK

-4298 LKLLEACCSYIITGN
+4298 LKLLEACCSYIVTGN

-4336 QIPLVNQIIK
+4336 QIPLVNQINK

-4367 GQVVANMITDEDEE
+4367 GQVVANMITGEDEE

>member
-1 MRSTGI
+1 MSHFKRICRTFLFSLSYYRDAIQNANFGRILRSTGV
-7 RQSSE
+7 RQPSE
-12 RVVSDYSINIFDSV
+12 RVVSDYSINIFDSA
-26 DNNAIFD
+26 DNNAIFGN
-33 TVSNYL
+33 VSNNL

-44 YMSCTPSNPKLDKLL
+44 YMSCIPSNPKLDKLL
-59 ELTNNDV
+59 PLTNNDV

-77 DTSFREWYQEKT
+77 DNSFRDWYKEKT

-94 EESIDAN
+94 DENIDTN
-101 TVNAIIAYNNRKT
+101 TVNAIIAYNNRET
-114 INTQDYVQNVRTSRT
+114 INTKDYVQNVRTSRT
-129 GIFGNDIAK
+129 GVFGNDIAK
-138 EDHAINILSTIY
+138 EEHAINILATIY

-159 ALANRKRKGEKEAL
+159 ALANKKRKGESEVI

-180 LSPQAAIKLT
+180 LSPQAAVKLT

-285 WSELSDQRKDIDK
+285 WSEISDQRKDIDK

-321 EQPDTSNNTYSGIA
+321 EQPDTSNNTYSGMA
-335 ESATFS
+335 ESAGFD
-341 SSFKALNNYGNFSS
+341 SSFKAINNYGNFSS
-355 VETMVESFHTIAE
+355 VEAMVESFHTIAA

-379 ARLLEDEANVQIRNK
+379 ARLLEDEANVQMRNK

-405 RNEVIQS
+405 RNEVVYSQ
-412 ADGSNIV
+412 DGSNVV

-466 NNSNTNEIQEISEK
+466 KNSNTNEIQEITEQI
-480 LAAIFNKYNFGINR
+480 AAIFNKYNFGINR
-494 QGVVNYIRSFGDS
+494 QGVVNYVRNFGDN
-507 QLSNITSLINDLLE
+507 QLSNISSIVDDLLE
-521 FNKVVA
+521 FNKVVGKA
-527 NASNILKI
+527 TNLLKI

-540 RIYYAGEYSKAKN
+540 RIYYAGEYAKTKEN
-553 DEEYTVVPFDKSQ
+553 EEYVLVPFDKSQ

-577 ANRISDRFKDYQIV
+577 ANRISNRFKDYQIV

-628 NPTANTELRDYLVKF
+628 NPVSNTELRDYLVKF

-648 YQYSN
+648 YRYSN
-653 ILIEKTLSNGKVI
+653 ILIEKTLSNGKIV

-728 EMAKGVK
+728 EMTKGVK

-759 YAGLFNTGNYRANY
+759 YTGLFNAN
-773 EGKMSYYYGNNKRQD
+773 G
-788 VKSNST
+788 
-794 LEAIKRGER
+794 
-803 TSTTR
+803 
-808 YESDGNIDYWK
+808 
-819 KIKVGDIVKF
+819 
-829 ENNNGETVLV
+829 
-839 RIISPLK
+839 
-846 KLDNNIDVDI
+846 
-856 WSKKEGWNKEYFER
+856 
-870 EVRPRLN
+870 
-877 EAWQFEYEL
+877 
-886 INNTYSI
+886 SI
-893 NHGHPIYVAYAN
+893 NRGHPIYVAYAN

-933 MSDENGKPKIKEEFK
+933 VSDENGKPKIKDEFK

-966 DGNGR
+966 DSNGN

-999 SVDMNW
+999 RVDMNW
-1005 LFEGGDVFS
+1005 LFEEGNVFS

-1053 INYRIQESVAKYYSD
+1053 INYRIQEAVAKYSSN

-1073 KYKNASQE
+1073 RYKNASQE
-1081 SFNSFIAEMVLN
+1081 SFNAFIAEMVLN

-1145 DITVAPNKT
+1145 DIVISPNKT
-1154 ISIDSSFK
+1154 ISVDSSFK
-1162 YITLEDIQSSGK
+1162 YITLEDVQSSGK

-1189 KETRAFILKQFSKD
+1189 KETRSFILKQFSKD

-1297 ELGALAKYMTDNN
+1297 EFGALAKYMTDNN
-1310 IGQVNFTTTEKATTN
+1310 IGQVNFTSTEKATTN

-1335 KFPSKDK
+1335 KFPSKEK

-1421 IGVSIDARGNVV
+1421 IGVEIDAKGNVV
-1433 YEEGKVKIDNNQFIA
+1433 YEGNQAKIDNNKFIS

-1472 TGLPYMPAW
+1472 TGMPYMPAW

-1495 IFTNRV
+1495 IFTNRI

-1517 GITALSGRT
+1517 GMTALSSRT

-1578 LVHEVTLEDLQNA
+1578 LIHEVTIEDLQAA

-1619 ESQGSTIVVPD
+1619 ESQGSTIVVPN

-1644 IYGIYHTAYFDRNGK
+1644 IYGIYHTAYFDKNGK

-1693 TNSEFT
+1693 TSSEFT

-1708 AARETVRKANEE
+1708 AARETVLKANEE

-1734 ETDETWAE
+1734 ETDKTWIL
-1742 LPREIK
+1742 LPREVK
-1748 DNLTITFKSKELK
+1748 DNLTVTFKSKELK

-1768 IVSKMDFYKS
+1768 IVSKMSFYEN
-1778 EYANDEYVAKF
+1778 EYKDNNSVAKF
-1789 AQQYRNIQSVIN
+1789 AQQYRNIQSIIN

-1806 YQNVKDNAEQLAID
+1806 YQNIKDNAEQLAID

-1843 MSLEEFSQLTVAQ
+1843 MSLEEFSQLTIAQ

-2061 QPVITELIARQN
+2061 QPVITELITRQN

-2087 IGLRRDMYIRLAKT
+2087 IGLRRDMYIRLAKSL
-2101 VGIPANSITKKT
+2101 GIPANSITKRT
-2113 RLKDV
+2113 RLKDI
-2118 KAMLE
+2118 KSMLE
-2123 ARGITINEDELLEEG
+2123 AKRISINEDELLEEG

-2147 LKDDVESTS
+2147 LKDNVENIDST
-2156 YNNTDNLIY
+2156 NADNLIY

-2180 DQINT
+2180 DQINA

-2213 IKNNNIARI
+2213 IKNSNITRGKNGEPI
-2222 KKGNPVLKAVTEE
+2222 LKAVTEE
-2235 GNKYLIDAIY
+2235 GNKSLIDAIY
-2245 PKISFNTIN
+2245 PKINFNTIN

-2299 VSKFDVRNLQTIQQ
+2299 VNKFDIRNLQTIQQ

-2349 LISSQQNTR
+2349 LISSQQNAR
-2358 ARLYGYTDVVG
+2358 ARLYGYTDIVG
-2369 SFDMSDMSEK
+2369 SFNMSDMSEK
-2379 NVEAFMK
+2379 NIEAFMK

-2449 VKLTAMDLVR
+2449 VKLTAMDLIR

-2494 GVSIATNIINDS
+2494 GVSTATNIINDS

-2526 SNDDKAIEKL
+2526 SNDDNAIEKL

-2565 FNRLGVGMLSFKEAQ
+2565 FNRLGVGVLSFKEAQ
-2580 ERRMITGS
+2580 ERKMITGS
-2588 EDNRKYRHYAKT
+2588 ENNRKYRHYAKT

-2616 DVVYMLPTNPLEQ
+2616 DVVYMLPTNQLEQ
-2629 NEIGEVSV
+2629 NEIGEVSI

-2642 RMYLPLDILEE
+2642 RMFLPLDILEE
-2653 VSIRQHDP
+2653 VSINQYDP

-2675 RKFVVLPKVF
+2675 RKFVVLPKAF
-2685 EVGASLLI
+2685 EAGANLLI

-2698 NSTVLTSPIKGQ
+2698 NSTVLASPIKEQ
-2710 QIDTSRRYIIA
+2710 RIDTSRRYIIA
-2721 TTDNQAILDTIEFL
+2721 STDNQVILDTIESL
-2735 EAVGIT
+2735 EAAGIT
-2741 NYVVAAPNM
+2741 NYIVAAPNM
-2750 NYGNIRKLINDRNN
+2750 NYGNIRKLINDHNN
-2764 EDIAAKRLQTAM
+2764 ADIAAKRLQLAM
-2776 TKLEANEIQLRKKKS
+2776 TKLEANEVQLRKKKS

-2854 RITTKSVSLTP
+2854 RVTTKSVSLTP

-2895 NARLYKFAN
+2895 NARLDKFAN

-3124 YFDNYI
+3124 YFDSYI

-3201 AIIEDAKNNG
+3201 TIIEDAKNNG

-3235 EKLRLLKEAV
+3235 EKLRSLKEAV

-3288 YNTNQL
+3288 YNANQL

-3404 FETYRESAEWLKAN
+3404 SETYRESAEWLKAN

-3496 AQKWLDEHISYINT
+3496 AQKWLDEHIRYINT

-3544 YEPLAIWKQM
+3544 YEPLAIWRQM
-3554 VVKDEANNMEY
+3554 IVKDEANNMEY

-3642 VEQPHQGFTDYWQDF
+3642 IEQPHQGFTDYWQDF

-3702 GETTDEYLAYV
+3702 GETIDEYLAYV
-3713 RETQAKN
+3713 RETQTKN

-3886 EWMQNIG
+3886 EWMQNVG

-3909 AVIRLFNVIE
+3909 AIIRLFNVIE
-3919 SDMVT
+3919 SDMIT

-4163 VSLGEFIAMPFK
+4163 VSLGEFIVMPFK

-4257 ILYSADRLMSETIQ
+4257 ILYNADRLMSETIQ
-4271 YTPWGIAN
+4271 YTPWGLAN

-4291 LSIASDN
+4291 LSIAQDN
-4298 LKLLEACCSYIITGN
+4298 LRLLGALCSYIITGN

-4321 GTYSGENKLKVNIMK
+4321 GSYSGENKLVVNFFK
-4336 QIPLVNQIIK
+4336 QVPLVNQIIK
-4346 HQRLGANNSYYK
+4346 HERLGANNSYYK

>member
-1 MRSTGI
+1 
-7 RQSSE
+7 
-12 RVVSDYSINIFDSV
+12 VVSDYLINIFDSV
-26 DNNAIFD
+26 DNNTIFD

-101 TVNAIIAYNNRKT
+101 TVNAIIAYNNRET

-129 GIFGNDIAK
+129 GVFGNDIAK

-159 ALANRKRKGEKEAL
+159 ALANRKRKGEKEIL

-180 LSPQAAIKLT
+180 LSPQAAVKLT

-202 DKKLTQEQKAY
+202 DKKLTQEQKTY
-213 VGTIIR
+213 IGTIIR

-240 EVVSLSK
+240 EVISLSK
-247 EFGIDTNEDFE
+247 EFGIDTNEDYE
-258 SNDDVKEDSEQNSRQ
+258 TNDDAKEGSEQDSRQ
-273 DDQETIAALRAD
+273 EDPETIASLRAD
-285 WSELSDQRKDIDK
+285 WSELADQRKDIDK

-321 EQPDTSNNTYSGIA
+321 EKPDTASDTYSGIA
-335 ESATFS
+335 ESAGFS

-355 VETMVESFHTIAE
+355 VEAMVESFHTIAE
-368 RFKEVSHLEYA
+368 RFEEVSHLEYA
-379 ARLLEDEANVQIRNK
+379 ARLLEDEANVQMRNK

-405 RNEVIQS
+405 RNEVVYSQ
-412 ADGSNIV
+412 DGSNVV

-466 NNSNTNEIQEISEK
+466 KNSNTNEIQEITEQI
-480 LAAIFNKYNFGINR
+480 AAIFNKYNFGINR
-494 QGVVNYIRSFGDS
+494 QGVVNYVRNFGDN
-507 QLSNITSLINDLLE
+507 QLSNISSIVDDLLE
-521 FNKVVA
+521 FNKVVGKA
-527 NASNILKI
+527 TNLLKI

-540 RIYYAGEYSKAKN
+540 RIYYAGEYAKTKEN
-553 DEEYTVVPFDKSQ
+553 EEYVVVPFDKSQ

-628 NPTANTELRDYLVKF
+628 NPAANTELRDYLVKF

-728 EMAKGVK
+728 EMTKGVK

-759 YAGLFNTGNYRANY
+759 YTGLFNAN
-773 EGKMSYYYGNNKRQD
+773 
-788 VKSNST
+788 
-794 LEAIKRGER
+794 
-803 TSTTR
+803 
-808 YESDGNIDYWK
+808 
-819 KIKVGDIVKF
+819 GDIY
-829 ENNNGETVLV
+829 
-839 RIISPLK
+839 R
-846 KLDNNIDVDI
+846 
-856 WSKKEGWNKEYFER
+856 
-870 EVRPRLN
+870 
-877 EAWQFEYEL
+877 
-886 INNTYSI
+886 
-893 NHGHPIYVAYAN
+893 GHPIYVAYAN

-933 MSDENGKPKIKEEFK
+933 VSDENGKPKIKEEFK

-958 YHYRKGIL
+958 YHYRKSIL
-966 DGNGR
+966 DSNGN

-999 SVDMNW
+999 RVDMNW
-1005 LFEGGDVFS
+1005 LFEEGNVFS
-1014 LLYGGKNSEISLIQ
+1014 FLYGGKNSEISLIQ
-1028 DENGEYNIRLTGEL
+1028 DENGEYNIRLTGGL

-1053 INYRIQESVAKYYSD
+1053 INYRIQEAIAKYSSD

-1162 YITLEDIQSSGK
+1162 YITLEDVQSSGK

-1335 KFPSKDK
+1335 KFPSKEK

-1421 IGVSIDARGNVV
+1421 IGVEIDAKGNVV
-1433 YEEGKVKIDNNQFIA
+1433 YEGNQAKIDNNKFIS

-1511 SQVSDV
+1511 SQVSDI
-1517 GITALSGRT
+1517 GMTELSGRS
-1526 DLRDLMQSKVEEKH
+1526 DLRDLMQSRVEEKH

-1567 KAYNTYDNEGN
+1567 KAYNTYDAEGN
-1578 LVHEVTLEDLQNA
+1578 LVNEVTLEDLQSA

-1606 QSIAV
+1606 QSVAV

-1644 IYGIYHTAYFDRNGK
+1644 IYGIYHTATFDKNGK
-1659 PHKVEYIDGEDE
+1659 PQKVEYIEGEDDAA
-1671 VSTYRR
+1671 VDRR
-1677 YIGYIN
+1677 YNNYLFNNLSKENIQDARDIA
-1683 SLIDKETRKA
+1683 IDLSQEGLSYAEAYESAITKYAEQGGLY
-1693 TNSEFT
+1693 S
-1699 KEEFKEARK
+1699 KEEF
-1708 AARETVRKANEE
+1708 
-1720 YDKFLTDQVRDLIA
+1720 
-1734 ETDETWAE
+1734 
-1742 LPREIK
+1742 
-1748 DNLTITFKSKELK
+1748 SK
-1761 FGERVDA
+1761 
-1768 IVSKMDFYKS
+1768 
-1778 EYANDEYVAKF
+1778 
-1789 AQQYRNIQSVIN
+1789 
-1801 EQREF
+1801 
-1806 YQNVKDNAEQLAID
+1806 
-1820 YADETRRARLEQTIQ
+1820 
-1835 ARAEIVGA
+1835 
-1843 MSLEEFSQLTVAQ
+1843 LTVAQ

-1869 TFINI
+1869 TFIKI

-1896 KSNIFEG
+1896 KANIFEG

-1929 LKAISVNRDNFASIG
+1929 LKAISVNRDNFASIS

-1949 IIDGAHG
+1949 IVDGAHG
-1956 GFRFVYTYNTEKEA
+1956 GFRFTYTYSTEKEA
-1970 KDAQAKLR
+1970 KDAQSKLR
-1978 KRFRDVTRSG
+1978 KRFRDVTRKG
-1988 KEVMV
+1988 KEVTV

-2046 VDCGANYETSILFVN
+2046 VDCGANYETSILFIN

-2087 IGLRRDMYIRLAKT
+2087 IGLRRDMYVRLAKA

-2118 KAMLE
+2118 KKMLE
-2123 ARGITINEDELLEEG
+2123 SRGIEINEDELLEEG
-2138 IRVTELREH
+2138 IKVTELREH

-2180 DQINT
+2180 DQINS

-2206 VINRITD
+2206 VINRIND
-2213 IKNNNIARI
+2213 IKENNVGRI
-2222 KKGNPVLKAVTEE
+2222 KKGQPVLKAVTEE

-2245 PKISFNTIN
+2245 PKTNFNTIN
-2254 DINQDDSESAYP
+2254 DINQDELESAYP

-2299 VSKFDVRNLQTIQQ
+2299 VSKFGIRNLQTIQQ

-2336 RSDNEFIPSYNLN
+2336 RSNNEFIPSYNIN
-2349 LISSQQNTR
+2349 LISSQQDTR
-2358 ARLYGYTDVVG
+2358 ARLYGYTDIVG

-2386 LSPANKVV
+2386 LSPANKVA

-2399 TSDDNL
+2399 TSDNNL

-2423 SIIDSTISTESQY
+2423 TIVDSTISTESQY

-2441 AWHSNNPF
+2441 AWHNNNPF
-2449 VKLTAMDLVR
+2449 IKLATMDLIR

-2494 GVSIATNIINDS
+2494 GVSSATNIINDS
-2506 DKAINSM
+2506 DRAINSM
-2513 IQYGSET
+2513 IQYGSEI
-2520 GTYERL
+2520 GTYERA
-2526 SNDDKAIEKL
+2526 SNDAATIEKL

-2544 PNNPDV
+2544 PNNPDILV
-2550 LTFENKKYKESNKIV
+2550 FENKKYKESNKIT
-2565 FNRLGVGMLSFKEAQ
+2565 FNRLGVGKLSFKEAQ
-2580 ERRMITGS
+2580 ERGMITGS
-2588 EDNRKYRHYAKT
+2588 ENNRRYRHYAKT
-2600 NDNNKVLRLY
+2600 NDNNKTLRLY
-2610 KLVYDN
+2610 KLVYYN
-2616 DVVYMLPTNPLEQ
+2616 DTVYMLPTNPLEQ

-2642 RMYLPLDILEE
+2642 RMFLPLDILED
-2653 VSIRQHDP
+2653 VSINQYDP
-2661 AFISSINIAMNSDI
+2661 AFINSVNIGITSDT
-2675 RKFVVLPKVF
+2675 RKFMVLPTVF
-2685 EVGASLLI
+2685 ERGADTLI
-2693 EEAFP
+2693 EEVFP
-2698 NSTVLTSPIKGQ
+2698 NSIVLTSPIKEQ
-2710 QIDTSRRYIIA
+2710 QIDTSRKYIVAI
-2721 TTDNQAILDTIEFL
+2721 TDNNILLETIESL
-2735 EAVGIT
+2735 DAAGVHD
-2741 NYVVAAPNM
+2741 YVVAAPNM
-2750 NYGNIRKLINDRNN
+2750 NYNNIRRIINERNN
-2764 EDIAAKRLQTAM
+2764 ADIAAKRLQAAM
-2776 TKLEANEIQLRKKKS
+2776 TKLDANEVQLRKKKS

-2854 RITTKSVSLTP
+2854 RVTTKSVSLTP

-2895 NARLYKFAN
+2895 NARLDKFAN

-2998 FLFDIHNFFT
+2998 FLFDIHNFYT

-3073 QPYNIDEAYTV
+3073 QPYDIDEAHSV

-3124 YFDNYI
+3124 YFDSYI

-3184 SEIEA
+3184 SEISA
-3189 RDKKIAFTSAIS
+3189 RDKKIAFTTAIS
-3201 AIIEDAKNNG
+3201 TIIEDAKNNG
-3211 IDVSLNDILDENG
+3211 INVSLNDILDENG

-3229 YNETFT
+3229 YNESFT
-3235 EKLRLLKEAV
+3235 DKLRSLKEAV
-3245 KLAQIE
+3245 KLAQID

-3276 EREYVKEMYQEY
+3276 EREYNKKFYQDY
-3288 YNTNQL
+3288 YNMNQI

-3299 ETYVKLMKL
+3299 QTYVKLMKI

-3324 STLTVQNER
+3324 STLTVQNAR
-3333 RLNEIQSELTEMR
+3333 RLETLRDELAEMR
-3346 AVIDV
+3346 ATIDM
-3351 DGNYKENYY
+3351 DGNYKENYQ
-3360 EANAVNNYLLSRRQ
+3360 EANAVNNYLSRRRQ
-3374 LNNKYKENR
+3374 LNNKYKESK

-3404 FETYRESAEWLKAN
+3404 SETYRESVEWLKAN

-3432 KAYMDTRAGNPFD
+3432 KAYMDTRLGNPFD

-3456 DETGVI
+3456 DSEGVI
-3462 DGTKFTEVQIANLK
+3462 DGTKFTDVQIANLK

-3488 RVKPNEEQ
+3488 RVKPNEQ
-3496 AQKWLDEHISYINT
+3496 KAQEWLDNHVSYINT

-3525 VVFDKWY
+3525 EVFDKWY
-3532 NENHVLNPITKE
+3532 IDNHVVNPITKE
-3544 YEPLAIWKQM
+3544 YEPLPIWRQM

-3565 SPKYKWLETKVKD
+3565 SAKYKWLETKVKEQ
-3578 KYKNPNYDEVKL
+3578 YKNPNYDEVKL

-3642 VEQPHQGFTDYWQDF
+3642 VEQPSQGFTDYWQDF

-3662 WYDTP
+3662 WYNTP

-3687 SLSEIKLLPIREKQE
+3687 SLSEVKLLPIREQQE
-3702 GETTDEYLAYV
+3702 GETKEEYLTYV

-3843 SSKFMMLNVTGGIA
+3843 SSKFMMLNITGGIA

-3962 SHRVVAV
+3962 SHRVVNV
-3969 NGKNKVMSFEQFA
+3969 DGKNKIMSFEQYA
-3982 MGLREEALLKVLRKN
+3982 MNLREEALLKVLRKN
-3997 NPELVTKYETFR
+3997 SPELVSKYETFK
-4009 DKVLESYIEKERY
+4009 DKVLESYVEKERY

-4035 SVPKEIREEFKATYK
+4035 SIPKELRQEFKTTYK
-4050 EDTKEERTKFEN
+4050 EDTKEERIKFEQ

-4078 LKPDSGLT
+4078 LKKDSGLI

-4133 PGFQK
+4133 PGYQK

-4271 YTPWGIAN
+4271 YTPWGIVN

-4291 LSIASDN
+4291 LSIAQDN
-4298 LKLLEACCSYIITGN
+4298 LRLLGALCSYIITGN

-4321 GTYSGENKLKVNIMK
+4321 GSYSGENKLVVNFFK
-4336 QIPLVNQIIK
+4336 QVPLVNQIIK
-4346 HQRLGANNSYYK
+4346 HERLGANNSYYK

>member
-1 MRSTGI
+1 
-7 RQSSE
+7 
-12 RVVSDYSINIFDSV
+12 
-26 DNNAIFD
+26 
-33 TVSNYL
+33 
-39 INNIK
+39 
-44 YMSCTPSNPKLDKLL
+44 MSCIPSNPKLDKLL
-59 ELTNNDV
+59 PLTNNDV
-66 RKSTEYLATIE
+66 RKSTEYLAIIE
-77 DTSFREWYQEKT
+77 DDSFRDWYKEKT

-94 EESIDAN
+94 DESIDNN
-101 TVNAIIAYNNRKT
+101 TVNAIIAYNNRET

-129 GIFGNDIAK
+129 GVFGNDMAK

-159 ALANRKRKGEKEAL
+159 ALANKKRKGEEGII

-180 LSPQAAIKLT
+180 LSPQAAVKLT

-202 DKKLTQEQKAY
+202 DKELTQEQKSY
-213 VGTIIR
+213 IGTIIR

-240 EVVSLSK
+240 EVISLSK
-247 EFGIDTNEDFE
+247 EFGIDTNEDYE
-258 SNDDVKEDSEQNSRQ
+258 AGEDVKEDSEQNSRQ
-273 DDQETIAALRAD
+273 DDQESIAALRAD
-285 WSELSDQRKDIDK
+285 WSELADQRKNIDK

-313 TNSNSFIN
+313 TNSNAFIN
-321 EQPDTSNNTYSGIA
+321 EKPDTSNNTYSGIA
-335 ESATFS
+335 ESAGFD
-341 SSFKALNNYGNFSS
+341 SSFKAINNYGNFSS
-355 VETMVESFHTIAE
+355 VEAMVESFHTIAS

-394 IFTQLKQSIWE
+394 IYTQLKQSIWE
-405 RNEVIQS
+405 RNEVVYSQ
-412 ADGSNIV
+412 DGSSVV

-443 HNPSIMAN
+443 HNPSVMTE
-451 DIAVL
+451 DVAVL
-456 DELKNRLSTL
+456 EELKNRLSTL
-466 NNSNTNEIQEISEK
+466 NNSNTNEIQEITEQVS
-480 LAAIFNKYNFGINR
+480 AIFNKYNFGVDR
-494 QGVVNYIRSFGDS
+494 QGVVNYVRNFGDN
-507 QLSNITSLINDLLE
+507 QLSNITTLINDLLE
-521 FNKVVA
+521 FNKVVGK
-527 NASNILKI
+527 ASNLLKI

-540 RIYYAGEYSKAKN
+540 RIYYAGEYAKTKEN
-553 DEEYTVVPFDKSQ
+553 EEYVVTPFDKSQ

-591 DSEFNSIN
+591 NSEFNSIN

-628 NPTANTELRDYLVKF
+628 NPTDNKELRDYLIQF

-653 ILIEKTLSNGKVI
+653 ILIEKTLSNGKVV

-728 EMAKGVK
+728 EMTKGVK

-759 YAGLFNTGNYRANY
+759 YTGLFNANGSIYR
-773 EGKMSYYYGNNKRQD
+773 
-788 VKSNST
+788 
-794 LEAIKRGER
+794 
-803 TSTTR
+803 
-808 YESDGNIDYWK
+808 
-819 KIKVGDIVKF
+819 
-829 ENNNGETVLV
+829 
-839 RIISPLK
+839 
-846 KLDNNIDVDI
+846 
-856 WSKKEGWNKEYFER
+856 
-870 EVRPRLN
+870 
-877 EAWQFEYEL
+877 
-886 INNTYSI
+886 
-893 NHGHPIYVAYAN
+893 GHPIYVSYAN

-916 AINFL
+916 AIKFL

-933 MSDENGKPKIKEEFK
+933 VSDENGKPKIKEEFK

-958 YHYRKGIL
+958 YHYRKSIL
-966 DGNGR
+966 DANGI

-990 SRYNSETAK
+990 KNYNSETAK
-999 SVDMNW
+999 TVDMNW
-1005 LFEGGDVFS
+1005 LFEDGDVFS

-1028 DENGEYNIRLTGEL
+1028 DENGEYNIRLTGGL

-1053 INYRIQESVAKYYSD
+1053 INYRIQEAVAKYSSN

-1081 SFNSFIAEMVLN
+1081 SFNAFIAEMVLN

-1145 DITVAPNKT
+1145 DIVVAPNKT

-1162 YITLEDIQSSGK
+1162 YITLEDVQSSGG
-1174 VLDDLKKQLDIANVS
+1174 VIADLKKQLKIANVS
-1189 KETRAFILKQFSKD
+1189 KETEAFILKQFAKD

-1242 TKPIDNVKLGELSK
+1242 SKPIDNVKLGELSK

-1268 EIDNDAKLANPI
+1268 EVDNDAKLANPI

-1297 ELGALAKYMTDNN
+1297 ELGLLAKYMTDNN

-1335 KFPSKDK
+1335 KFPSKKK
-1342 LKQFNLDVQTKYKT
+1342 LEMFTSDIQTKYKT

-1421 IGVSIDARGNVV
+1421 IGVSIDAKGNVV
-1433 YEEGKVKIDNNQFIA
+1433 YEDGKAKIDNNQFIA

-1472 TGLPYMPAW
+1472 TGMPYMPAW

-1495 IFTNRV
+1495 IFTNRI

-1511 SQVSDV
+1511 SQVSDI
-1517 GITALSGRT
+1517 GMTSLSGRT

-1540 GYSLGRKLTYHK
+1540 GYNLGRKLTYHK
-1552 DGSQIVEILLPKWMV
+1552 DGNQEVEILLPKWMV
-1567 KAYNTYDNEGN
+1567 KGYNTYDNEGN
-1578 LVHEVTLEDLQNA
+1578 LVHEVTIEDLQAA

-1606 QSIAV
+1606 QSVAV

-1644 IYGIYHTAYFDRNGK
+1644 IYGIYHTAYFDENGK
-1659 PHKVEYIDGEDE
+1659 PHKVEYIEGEDDAAVE
-1671 VSTYRR
+1671 RR
-1677 YIGYIN
+1677 YNNYLFSNLTKENIQDARDIA
-1683 SLIDKETRKA
+1683 IDLSQEGLSYADAYESAITKYAEQTGLY
-1693 TNSEFT
+1693 S
-1699 KEEFKEARK
+1699 KEEFSR
-1708 AARETVRKANEE
+1708 
-1720 YDKFLTDQVRDLIA
+1720 
-1734 ETDETWAE
+1734 
-1742 LPREIK
+1742 
-1748 DNLTITFKSKELK
+1748 
-1761 FGERVDA
+1761 
-1768 IVSKMDFYKS
+1768 
-1778 EYANDEYVAKF
+1778 
-1789 AQQYRNIQSVIN
+1789 
-1801 EQREF
+1801 
-1806 YQNVKDNAEQLAID
+1806 
-1820 YADETRRARLEQTIQ
+1820 
-1835 ARAEIVGA
+1835 
-1843 MSLEEFSQLTVAQ
+1843 LTVAQ

-1903 LSETYR
+1903 LSETYH

-1929 LKAISVNRDNFASIG
+1929 LKAISVNRDNFASIS

-1949 IIDGAHG
+1949 IIDGTHG

-1970 KDAQAKLR
+1970 KDAQSKLR
-1978 KRFRDVTRSG
+1978 KRFRDVTRKG
-1988 KEVMV
+1988 KEVTV

-2081 TGFNPL
+2081 TGFDPL
-2087 IGLRRDMYIRLAKT
+2087 MGLKKDLYIRL
-2101 VGIPANSITKKT
+2101 VRSLGIPANNISKKT
-2113 RLKDV
+2113 RLKDI
-2118 KAMLE
+2118 KSMLGGKE
-2123 ARGITINEDELLEEG
+2123 ISINENELLEEG
-2138 IRVTELREH
+2138 IRVNELKEH
-2147 LKDDVESTS
+2147 LKDNVENIGYT
-2156 YNNTDNLIY
+2156 NVDNLIY
-2165 QIKALR
+2165 QIKVLR

-2206 VINRITD
+2206 VINRIAD
-2213 IKNNNIARI
+2213 IKNNNITRI

-2245 PKISFNTIN
+2245 PKIGFNTIN

-2299 VSKFDVRNLQTIQQ
+2299 VSKFDIRNLQTIQQ

-2322 QAQSNFV
+2322 QAQSSFV

-2336 RSDNEFIPSYNLN
+2336 KSDNEFIPSYNLN

-2386 LSPANKVV
+2386 LSPANKIV

-2399 TSDDNL
+2399 TSDNNL

-2494 GVSIATNIINDS
+2494 GVSTATNIINDA
-2506 DKAINSM
+2506 DRAINSM
-2513 IQYGSET
+2513 IQYSSES
-2520 GTYERL
+2520 GTYERA

-2544 PNNPDV
+2544 HNNPDV
-2550 LTFENKKYKESNKIV
+2550 LTFENKKYKESNRIV
-2565 FNRLGVGMLSFKEAQ
+2565 FNRLGIGMLSFKEAQ

-2610 KLVYDN
+2610 KLVYHN

-2642 RMYLPLDILEE
+2642 KMYLSLDALKEI
-2653 VSIRQHDP
+2653 SINQYDP
-2661 AFISSINIAMNSDI
+2661 AFISSVNIAMNSDI
-2675 RKFVVLPKVF
+2675 RKFIVLPRVF
-2685 EVGASLLI
+2685 KVGASLI

-2698 NSTVLTSPIKGQ
+2698 NSTVLTSPIKNQ

-2721 TTDNQAILDTIEFL
+2721 TTDNQAILDTIESL
-2735 EAVGIT
+2735 EAAGIT
-2741 NYVVAAPNM
+2741 NYVVVAPNM
-2750 NYGNIRKLINDRNN
+2750 NYGNIRKLINERNN
-2764 EDIAAKRLQTAM
+2764 SDIAAKRLQSAM
-2776 TKLEANEIQLRKKKS
+2776 TKLEANEVQLRKKKS

-2799 AQLKASINQTIE
+2799 AQLKASINQTIN
-2811 DVNVNGIGFVPVLQ
+2811 DVNVNGVGFVPVLQ

-2842 KEGNVY
+2842 KEGEVY

-2854 RITTKSVSLTP
+2854 RLTSKSVSLTP

-2876 SVSQLQFPR
+2876 SIAQLQFPR

-2895 NARLYKFAN
+2895 NARLDKFAN

-2910 QTEDNFI
+2910 QTESDFI
-2917 NEDILESALI
+2917 NEDILESALV
-2927 DNDKEINDYISR
+2927 DNDREINDYISR

-2961 SFTAIDLRSNTATK
+2961 SFAAIDLRSNTATK
-2975 LNDNLREQALRII
+2975 LNDNLREQALKII

-2998 FLFDIHNFFT
+2998 FLFDIHNFYT
-3008 TYVTNPDG
+3008 TYVVNSDG
-3016 TYKLDENGNK
+3016 TYELDENGNK
-3026 IVQEKWSITNKK
+3026 IVKEKWSITNKK

-3066 YSIIEAI
+3066 YAIIEAI
-3073 QPYNIDEAYTV
+3073 QPYDIDEAHNL

-3124 YFDNYI
+3124 YFDSYI

-3184 SEIEA
+3184 SEIDA

-3235 EKLRLLKEAV
+3235 DKLRSLKEAV

-3251 DPNGRDGLIYK
+3251 DSNGRDGLIYK

-3276 EREYVKEMYQEY
+3276 EREYVKEMYQKY
-3288 YNTNQL
+3288 YNMNQL

-3333 RLNEIQSELTEMR
+3333 RLGEIRGELTEMR
-3346 AVIDV
+3346 ATIDV

-3360 EANAVNNYLLSRRQ
+3360 EANAVNNYLLARRQ
-3374 LNNKYKENR
+3374 LNNKYKESK
-3383 PKDAFTI
+3383 PKDAFVI

-3404 FETYRESAEWLKAN
+3404 SETYKESAEWLKAN
-3418 TDYKLKGE
+3418 TDYKLKSQ

-3456 DETGVI
+3456 DETGTI
-3462 DGTKFTEVQIANLK
+3462 DGTKFTEVQVANLK

-3488 RVKPNEEQ
+3488 RVKPNETQ
-3496 AQKWLDEHISYINT
+3496 AQEWLDNHVSYVNT

-3525 VVFDKWY
+3525 AVFDKWY
-3532 NENHVLNPITKE
+3532 NDNHVLNPITKE
-3544 YEPLAIWKQM
+3544 YEPLAIWRQM
-3554 VVKDEANNMEY
+3554 IVKDEANNMEY

-3596 YRNDKYYGMNNYQQQ
+3596 YRNDKYYGMNVYQQK

-3616 DNLLNSLVKDKR
+3616 DSLLNELVKDKR

-3713 RETQAKN
+3713 RKTQAKN

-3798 IRTTKSD
+3798 IRTAKSE

-3843 SSKFMMLNVTGGIA
+3843 SSKFMMLNITGGIA

-3886 EWMQNIG
+3886 EWMQNIS

-3924 ERYGKGNN
+3924 ERYGKGSN

-3962 SHRVVAV
+3962 SHRVVTV
-3969 NGKNKVMSFEQFA
+3969 DGKNKVMSFEQFA

-3997 NPELVTKYETFR
+3997 NPELVSKYETFR

-4035 SVPKEIREEFKATYK
+4035 SVPKEIREEFKTTYK
-4050 EDTKEERTKFEN
+4050 EDTKEEQKKFEN

-4086 NDDIAAFRNKVI
+4086 NEDIAAFRNKVI

-4133 PGFQK
+4133 PGYQK

-4163 VSLGEFIAMPFK
+4163 VSLGEFIIMPFK
-4175 KYYELNDSNELQ
+4175 KYYELNNSNELQ

-4271 YTPWGIAN
+4271 YTPWGLAN

>member
-1 MRSTGI
+1 
-7 RQSSE
+7 
-12 RVVSDYSINIFDSV
+12 
-26 DNNAIFD
+26 
-33 TVSNYL
+33 
-39 INNIK
+39 
-44 YMSCTPSNPKLDKLL
+44 MSCTPSNPKLDKLL

-101 TVNAIIAYNNRKT
+101 TVNAIIAYNNRET

-129 GIFGNDIAK
+129 GVFGNDIAK

-159 ALANRKRKGEKEAL
+159 ALANRKRKGEKEVL

-180 LSPQAAIKLT
+180 LSPQAAVKLT

-202 DKKLTQEQKAY
+202 DKKLTQEQKTY
-213 VGTIIR
+213 IGTIIR

-240 EVVSLSK
+240 EVISLSK
-247 EFGIDTNEDFE
+247 EFGIDTNEDYE
-258 SNDDVKEDSEQNSRQ
+258 TNDDAKEGSEQDSRQ
-273 DDQETIAALRAD
+273 EDPETIASLRAD
-285 WSELSDQRKDIDK
+285 WSELADQRKDIDK

-321 EQPDTSNNTYSGIA
+321 EKPDTASDTYSGIA
-335 ESATFS
+335 KSAGFS

-355 VETMVESFHTIAE
+355 VEAMVESFHTIAE
-368 RFKEVSHLEYA
+368 RFEEVSHLEYA

-412 ADGSNIV
+412 ADGSNVV

-428 LNLQNKILNSFDSLI
+428 LNLQNKILNSFDSLV
-443 HNPSIMAN
+443 HNPSIMN
-451 DIAVL
+451 GDVAVL
-456 DELKNRLSTL
+456 EELKNKLSTL
-466 NNSNTNEIQEISEK
+466 NNSNTNEIQEISEE

-507 QLSNITSLINDLLE
+507 QLSNITSLVNDLLE

-553 DEEYTVVPFDKSQ
+553 DEEYVVVPFDKSQ

-653 ILIEKTLSNGKVI
+653 ILIEKTLSNGKII

-728 EMAKGVK
+728 EMARGVK

-759 YAGLFNTGNYRANY
+759 YTGLFNTN
-773 EGKMSYYYGNNKRQD
+773 
-788 VKSNST
+788 
-794 LEAIKRGER
+794 
-803 TSTTR
+803 
-808 YESDGNIDYWK
+808 
-819 KIKVGDIVKF
+819 GDIY
-829 ENNNGETVLV
+829 
-839 RIISPLK
+839 R
-846 KLDNNIDVDI
+846 
-856 WSKKEGWNKEYFER
+856 
-870 EVRPRLN
+870 
-877 EAWQFEYEL
+877 
-886 INNTYSI
+886 
-893 NHGHPIYVAYAN
+893 GHPIYVAYAN

-933 MSDENGKPKIKEEFK
+933 VSDENGKPKIKEEFK

-958 YHYRKGIL
+958 YHYRKSIL
-966 DGNGR
+966 DSNGN

-999 SVDMNW
+999 RVDMNW
-1005 LFEGGDVFS
+1005 LFEEGNVFS

-1053 INYRIQESVAKYYSD
+1053 INYRIQEAIAKYSSD

-1162 YITLEDIQSSGK
+1162 YITLEDVQSSGG
-1174 VLDDLKKQLDIANVS
+1174 VIADLKKQLKIANVS
-1189 KETRAFILKQFSKD
+1189 KETEAFILKQFAKD

-1335 KFPSKDK
+1335 KFPSKEK
-1342 LKQFNLDVQTKYKT
+1342 LKQFNLDIQTKYKT

-1421 IGVSIDARGNVV
+1421 IGVEIDAKGNVV
-1433 YEEGKVKIDNNQFIA
+1433 YEGNQAKIDNNKFIS

-1453 LTRRGLDSNYRK
+1453 LIRRGLDSNYRK

-1495 IFTNRV
+1495 IFTNRI

-1511 SQVSDV
+1511 SQVSDI
-1517 GITALSGRT
+1517 GMTELSGRS
-1526 DLRDLMQSKVEEKH
+1526 DLRDLMQSRVEEKH

-1552 DGSQIVEILLPKWMV
+1552 DDSQIVEILLPKWMV
-1567 KAYNTYDNEGN
+1567 KAYNTYDAEGN
-1578 LVHEVTLEDLQNA
+1578 LVNEVTLEDLQSA

-1606 QSIAV
+1606 QSVAV

-1644 IYGIYHTAYFDRNGK
+1644 IYGIYHTATFDKNGK
-1659 PHKVEYIDGEDE
+1659 PQKVEYIEGEDDAA
-1671 VSTYRR
+1671 VDRR
-1677 YIGYIN
+1677 YNNYLFNNLSKENIQDARDIA
-1683 SLIDKETRKA
+1683 IDLSQEGLSYAEAYESAITKYAEQGGLY
-1693 TNSEFT
+1693 S
-1699 KEEFKEARK
+1699 KEEF
-1708 AARETVRKANEE
+1708 
-1720 YDKFLTDQVRDLIA
+1720 
-1734 ETDETWAE
+1734 
-1742 LPREIK
+1742 
-1748 DNLTITFKSKELK
+1748 SK
-1761 FGERVDA
+1761 
-1768 IVSKMDFYKS
+1768 
-1778 EYANDEYVAKF
+1778 
-1789 AQQYRNIQSVIN
+1789 
-1801 EQREF
+1801 
-1806 YQNVKDNAEQLAID
+1806 
-1820 YADETRRARLEQTIQ
+1820 
-1835 ARAEIVGA
+1835 
-1843 MSLEEFSQLTVAQ
+1843 LTVAQ

-1869 TFINI
+1869 TFIKI

-1896 KSNIFEG
+1896 KANIFEG

-1929 LKAISVNRDNFASIG
+1929 LKAISVNRDNFASIS

-1949 IIDGAHG
+1949 IVDGAHG
-1956 GFRFVYTYNTEKEA
+1956 GFRFTYTYSTEKEA
-1970 KDAQAKLR
+1970 KDAQSKLR
-1978 KRFRDVTRSG
+1978 KRFRDVTRKG
-1988 KEVMV
+1988 KEVTV

-2046 VDCGANYETSILFVN
+2046 VDCGANYETSILFIN

-2087 IGLRRDMYIRLAKT
+2087 IGLRRDMYVRLAKA

-2118 KAMLE
+2118 KKMLE
-2123 ARGITINEDELLEEG
+2123 SRGIEINEDELLEEG

-2147 LKDDVESTS
+2147 LKDNVENIDST
-2156 YNNTDNLIY
+2156 NADNLIY

-2180 DQINT
+2180 DQINA

-2213 IKNNNIARI
+2213 IKKSNITRI

-2299 VSKFDVRNLQTIQQ
+2299 VSKFGIRNLQTIQQ

-2449 VKLTAMDLVR
+2449 VKLTAMDLIR

-2494 GVSIATNIINDS
+2494 GVSTATNIINDS

-2526 SNDDKAIEKL
+2526 SNDDNAIEKL

-2544 PNNPDV
+2544 PNNSDV

-2565 FNRLGVGMLSFKEAQ
+2565 FNRLGVGVLSFKEAQ
-2580 ERRMITGS
+2580 ERKMITGS
-2588 EDNRKYRHYAKT
+2588 ENNRKYRHYAKT

-2616 DVVYMLPTNPLEQ
+2616 DVVYMLPTNQLEQ
-2629 NEIGEVSV
+2629 NEIGEVSI

-2642 RMYLPLDILEE
+2642 RMFLPLDILEE
-2653 VSIRQHDP
+2653 VSINQYDP

-2675 RKFVVLPKVF
+2675 RKFVVLPKAF
-2685 EVGASLLI
+2685 EAGANLLI

-2698 NSTVLTSPIKGQ
+2698 NSTVLASPIKGQ
-2710 QIDTSRRYIIA
+2710 RIDTSRRYIIA
-2721 TTDNQAILDTIEFL
+2721 STDNQVILDTIESL
-2735 EAVGIT
+2735 EAAGIT
-2741 NYVVAAPNM
+2741 NYIVAAPNM
-2750 NYGNIRKLINDRNN
+2750 NYGNIRKLINDHNN
-2764 EDIAAKRLQTAM
+2764 ADIAAKRLQTAM
-2776 TKLEANEIQLRKKKS
+2776 TKLEANEVQLRKKKS

-2854 RITTKSVSLTP
+2854 RVTTKSVSLTP

-2895 NARLYKFAN
+2895 NARLDKFAN

-2917 NEDILESALI
+2917 NEDVLESALI

-3124 YFDNYI
+3124 YFDSYI

-3235 EKLRLLKEAV
+3235 EKLRSLKEAV

-3404 FETYRESAEWLKAN
+3404 SETYRESAEWLKAN

-3544 YEPLAIWKQM
+3544 YEPLAIWRQM
-3554 VVKDEANNMEY
+3554 IVKDEANNMEY

-3642 VEQPHQGFTDYWQDF
+3642 IEQPHQGFTDYWQDF

-3702 GETTDEYLAYV
+3702 GETIDEYLAYV
-3713 RETQAKN
+3713 RETQTKN

-3886 EWMQNIG
+3886 EWIQNVG

-3909 AVIRLFNVIE
+3909 AIIRLFNVIE

-4150 YNETRESISKGTY
+4150 YNETRESINKGTY

-4271 YTPWGIAN
+4271 YTPWGIVN

-4291 LSIASDN
+4291 LSIAQDN
-4298 LKLLEACCSYIITGN
+4298 LRLLGALCSYIITGN

-4321 GTYSGENKLKVNIMK
+4321 GSYSGENKLVVNFFK
-4336 QIPLVNQIIK
+4336 QVPLVNQIIK
-4346 HQRLGANNSYYK
+4346 HERLGANNSYYK

>member
-1 MRSTGI
+1 M
-7 RQSSE
+7 
-12 RVVSDYSINIFDSV
+12 NLFDSI
-26 DNNAIFD
+26 DNNVIFGN
-33 TVSNYL
+33 VSNNL

-44 YMSCTPSNPKLDKLL
+44 CMSCIPSNPKLDKLL
-59 ELTNNDV
+59 PLTNNDV

-77 DTSFREWYQEKT
+77 DNSFRDWYKEKT

-94 EESIDAN
+94 DENIDTN
-101 TVNAIIAYNNRKT
+101 TVNAIIAYNNRET
-114 INTQDYVQNVRTSRT
+114 INTKDYVQNVRTSRT
-129 GIFGNDIAK
+129 GVFGNDIAK
-138 EDHAINILSTIY
+138 EDHAINILATIY

-159 ALANRKRKGEKEAL
+159 ALANKKRKGESEVI

-240 EVVSLSK
+240 EVISLSK
-247 EFGIDTNEDFE
+247 EFGIDINEDYE
-258 SNDDVKEDSEQNSRQ
+258 AGDDVKEDSEQNSRQ

-321 EQPDTSNNTYSGIA
+321 EKPDTASDTYSGIA
-335 ESATFS
+335 ESAGFS

-355 VETMVESFHTIAE
+355 VEAMVESFHTIAE

-412 ADGSNIV
+412 ADGSNVV

-428 LNLQNKILNSFDSLI
+428 LNLQNKILNSFDSLV
-443 HNPSIMAN
+443 HNPSIMN
-451 DIAVL
+451 GDIAVL
-456 DELKNRLSTL
+456 EELKNRLSTL
-466 NNSNTNEIQEISEK
+466 NNSNTNEIQEISEE

-507 QLSNITSLINDLLE
+507 QVSNITSLINDLLE

-577 ANRISDRFKDYQIV
+577 ANRISDKFKDYQIV

-628 NPTANTELRDYLVKF
+628 NPTTNAELRDYLVKF

-648 YQYSN
+648 YRYSN
-653 ILIEKTLSNGKVI
+653 ILIEKTLSNGKIV

-705 KDINALEWDIITL
+705 KNINALEWDIITL

-759 YAGLFNTGNYRANY
+759 YTGLFNTN
-773 EGKMSYYYGNNKRQD
+773 
-788 VKSNST
+788 
-794 LEAIKRGER
+794 
-803 TSTTR
+803 
-808 YESDGNIDYWK
+808 
-819 KIKVGDIVKF
+819 GDIY
-829 ENNNGETVLV
+829 
-839 RIISPLK
+839 R
-846 KLDNNIDVDI
+846 
-856 WSKKEGWNKEYFER
+856 
-870 EVRPRLN
+870 
-877 EAWQFEYEL
+877 
-886 INNTYSI
+886 
-893 NHGHPIYVAYAN
+893 GHPIYVAYAN

-933 MSDENGKPKIKEEFK
+933 VSDENGKPKIKEEFK

-958 YHYRKGIL
+958 YHYRKSIL
-966 DGNGR
+966 DRNGN

-990 SRYNSETAK
+990 NKYNSETAK
-999 SVDMNW
+999 RVDMNW
-1005 LFEGGDVFS
+1005 LFEEGNVFS

-1028 DENGEYNIRLTGEL
+1028 DENGEYNIRLTGGL

-1053 INYRIQESVAKYYSD
+1053 INYRIQEAIAKYSSD

-1145 DITVAPNKT
+1145 DITVTPNKT

-1162 YITLEDIQSSGK
+1162 YITLEDVQSSGIIA
-1174 VLDDLKKQLDIANVS
+1174 DLKKQLKIANVS
-1189 KETRAFILKQFSKD
+1189 KETKAFILKQFAKD

-1221 RMYLRGEY
+1221 RIYLRGEY

-1242 TKPIDNVKLGELSK
+1242 TKPIDNVKLEELSK

-1335 KFPSKDK
+1335 KFPSKEK
-1342 LKQFNLDVQTKYKT
+1342 LKQFNLDIQTKYKT

-1421 IGVSIDARGNVV
+1421 IGVEIDVKGNVV
-1433 YEEGKVKIDNNQFIA
+1433 YEGNQAKIDNNQFIS

-1511 SQVSDV
+1511 SQVSDI
-1517 GITALSGRT
+1517 GMTELSGRS
-1526 DLRDLMQSKVEEKH
+1526 DLRDLMQSRVEEKH

-1567 KAYNTYDNEGN
+1567 KAYNTYDAEGN
-1578 LVHEVTLEDLQNA
+1578 LVNEVTLEDLQSA

-1606 QSIAV
+1606 QSVAV

-1619 ESQGSTIVVPD
+1619 ESQGSTIIVPD

-1644 IYGIYHTAYFDRNGK
+1644 IYGIYHTATFDKNGK
-1659 PHKVEYIDGEDE
+1659 PQKVEYIEGEDDAA
-1671 VSTYRR
+1671 VNRR
-1677 YIGYIN
+1677 YNNYLFNNLTKENIQDARDIA
-1683 SLIDKETRKA
+1683 IDLSQEGLSYADAYKSVITKYAEQGGLY
-1693 TNSEFT
+1693 S
-1699 KEEFKEARK
+1699 KEEF
-1708 AARETVRKANEE
+1708 
-1720 YDKFLTDQVRDLIA
+1720 
-1734 ETDETWAE
+1734 
-1742 LPREIK
+1742 
-1748 DNLTITFKSKELK
+1748 SK
-1761 FGERVDA
+1761 
-1768 IVSKMDFYKS
+1768 
-1778 EYANDEYVAKF
+1778 
-1789 AQQYRNIQSVIN
+1789 
-1801 EQREF
+1801 
-1806 YQNVKDNAEQLAID
+1806 
-1820 YADETRRARLEQTIQ
+1820 
-1835 ARAEIVGA
+1835 
-1843 MSLEEFSQLTVAQ
+1843 LTVAQ

-1869 TFINI
+1869 TFIKI

-1896 KSNIFEG
+1896 KANIFEG

-1929 LKAISVNRDNFASIG
+1929 LKAISVNRDNFASIS

-1970 KDAQAKLR
+1970 KDAQSKLR
-1978 KRFRDVTRSG
+1978 KRFRDVTRKG

-2087 IGLRRDMYIRLAKT
+2087 IGLRRDMYIRLAKA

-2123 ARGITINEDELLEEG
+2123 AKGITINEDELLEEG
-2138 IRVTELREH
+2138 IKVTELREH

-2171 AFEYFKEIG
+2171 AFEYFKEIS

-2213 IKNNNIARI
+2213 IKSDNITRS
-2222 KKGNPVLKAVTEE
+2222 KKGEPVLKAVTEE

-2245 PKISFNTIN
+2245 PKINFNTIN

-2299 VSKFDVRNLQTIQQ
+2299 VNKFGVRNLQTIQQ

-2322 QAQSNFV
+2322 QAQSSFV

-2336 RSDNEFIPSYNLN
+2336 KSDNEFIPSYNLN

-2358 ARLYGYTDVVG
+2358 ARLYGYTDIVG
-2369 SFDMSDMSEK
+2369 SFNMSDMSEK

-2399 TSDDNL
+2399 TSDNNL
-2405 FKNLNVEYKG
+2405 FKNLNVEYRG
-2415 RRNSYDRI
+2415 LRNSYDRI
-2423 SIIDSTISTESQY
+2423 SIVDSTISTESQY

-2441 AWHSNNPF
+2441 SWHSNNPF

-2480 ELLYG
+2480 EFLYG

-2494 GVSIATNIINDS
+2494 GVSTATNIINDS

-2565 FNRLGVGMLSFKEAQ
+2565 FNKLGVGMLSFKEAQ

-2653 VSIRQHDP
+2653 VSIRQYDP

-2675 RKFVVLPKVF
+2675 RNFVVLPKAF
-2685 EVGASLLI
+2685 EAGANLLI

-2698 NSTVLTSPIKGQ
+2698 NSTVLTSPIKEQ
-2710 QIDTSRRYIIA
+2710 QVDTSRRYIIA

-2854 RITTKSVSLTP
+2854 RVTTKSVSLTP

-2895 NARLYKFAN
+2895 NARLDKFAN

-3008 TYVTNPDG
+3008 TYVVNSDG
-3016 TYKLDENGNK
+3016 TYELDENGNK
-3026 IVQEKWSITNKK
+3026 IVKEKWSITNKK

-3124 YFDNYI
+3124 YFDSYI

-3229 YNETFT
+3229 YNESFT
-3235 EKLRLLKEAV
+3235 DKLRSLKEAV
-3245 KLAQIE
+3245 KLAQID

-3262 KAKDELEKFLIDNV
+3262 KAKDELEKFLIDNI
-3276 EREYVKEMYQEY
+3276 EREYNKEFYQDY
-3288 YNTNQL
+3288 YDMNQI

-3299 ETYVKLMKL
+3299 QTYVKLMKI

-3324 STLTVQNER
+3324 STLTVQNAR
-3333 RLNEIQSELTEMR
+3333 RLEDLRHELAEMR
-3346 AVIDV
+3346 ATIDM
-3351 DGNYKENYY
+3351 DGNYKENYQ
-3360 EANAVNNYLLSRRQ
+3360 EANAVNNYLLRRRQ
-3374 LNNKYKENR
+3374 LNNKYKESK

-3404 FETYRESAEWLKAN
+3404 SETYRESVEWLKAN

-3432 KAYMDTRAGNPFD
+3432 KAYMDTRLGNPFD

-3456 DETGVI
+3456 DSEGVI
-3462 DGTKFTEVQIANLK
+3462 DGTKFTDVQIANLK

-3488 RVKPNEEQ
+3488 RVKPNEQ
-3496 AQKWLDEHISYINT
+3496 KAQEWLDNHVSYINT

-3525 VVFDKWY
+3525 EVFDKWY
-3532 NENHVLNPITKE
+3532 TDNHVVNPITKE
-3544 YEPLAIWKQM
+3544 YEPLPIWRQM

-3565 SPKYKWLETKVKD
+3565 SAKYKWLETKVKEQ
-3578 KYKNPNYDEVKL
+3578 YKNPNYDEVKL

-3616 DNLLNSLVKDKR
+3616 DSLLNELVKDKR

-3642 VEQPHQGFTDYWQDF
+3642 IEQPSQGFADYWQDF

-3687 SLSEIKLLPIREKQE
+3687 SLSEVKLLPIREQQE
-3702 GETTDEYLAYV
+3702 GETKEEYLTYV

-3727 AQENAER
+3727 AQENAEH

-3843 SSKFMMLNVTGGIA
+3843 SSKFMMLNITGGIA

-3869 MAAGQFF
+3869 IAAGQFF

-3909 AVIRLFNVIE
+3909 AIIRLFNVIT

-3924 ERYGKGNN
+3924 ERYSKGSN

-3962 SHRVVAV
+3962 SHRVV
-3969 NGKNKVMSFEQFA
+3969 NIDGKNKIMSFEQYA
-3982 MGLREEALLKVLRKN
+3982 MNLREEALLKVLRKN
-3997 NPELVTKYETFR
+3997 NPELVAKYKTFK
-4009 DKVLESYIEKERY
+4009 DKVLESYVEKERY

-4035 SVPKEIREEFKATYK
+4035 SIPKELRQEFKTTYK
-4050 EDTKEERTKFEN
+4050 EDTKEERIKFEQ

-4078 LKPDSGLT
+4078 LKKDSGLT

-4175 KYYELNDSNELQ
+4175 KYYELNNDNELQ
-4187 AVRTLQGIAKGYAD
+4187 TVRTLQGIAKGYAD
-4201 FVANLTTYYNILPEY
+4201 FVGNLTTYYNILPEY

-4228 IAITKAVALFV
+4228 ISIVKAVALFV
-4239 VGKLML
+4239 AGKLML

-4271 YTPWGIAN
+4271 YTPWGMIN
-4279 EGKKL
+4279 EGQKL
-4284 YSQPVAA
+4284 YSQPAA
-4291 LSIASDN
+4291 AFSIAQDT
-4298 LKLLEACCSYIITGN
+4298 LRLLGACCSYIVTGN
-4313 PDDLYYNS
+4313 SDDLYYSS
-4321 GTYSGENKLKVNIMK
+4321 GSYSGENKLAVNFFK
-4336 QIPLVNQIIK
+4336 QVPLVNQIKK
-4346 HQRLGANNSYYK
+4346 HERLGANNSYYK

-4367 GQVVANMITDEDEE
+4367 GQVAANMITDEDEE

>member
-1 MRSTGI
+1 
-7 RQSSE
+7 
-12 RVVSDYSINIFDSV
+12 
-26 DNNAIFD
+26 
-33 TVSNYL
+33 
-39 INNIK
+39 
-44 YMSCTPSNPKLDKLL
+44 MSCTPSNPKLDKLL

-101 TVNAIIAYNNRKT
+101 TVNAIIAYNNRET

-159 ALANRKRKGEKEAL
+159 ALANRKRKGEKEVL

-180 LSPQAAIKLT
+180 LSPQAAVKLT

-213 VGTIIR
+213 IGTIIR

-240 EVVSLSK
+240 EVISLSK
-247 EFGIDTNEDFE
+247 EFGIDTNENYE
-258 SNDDVKEDSEQNSRQ
+258 TNDDAKEGSEQGSRQ
-273 DDQETIAALRAD
+273 EDPETIASLRAD
-285 WSELSDQRKDIDK
+285 WSELADQRKDIDK

-303 VKEWFARLPK
+303 VKEWFSRLPK

-321 EQPDTSNNTYSGIA
+321 EKPDTASDTYSGIA
-335 ESATFS
+335 ESAGFS

-355 VETMVESFHTIAE
+355 VEAMVESFHTIAE
-368 RFKEVSHLEYA
+368 RFEEVSHLEYA
-379 ARLLEDEANVQIRNK
+379 ARLLEDEANIQIRNK

-412 ADGSNIV
+412 ADGSNVV

-428 LNLQNKILNSFDSLI
+428 LNLQNKILNSFDSLV
-443 HNPSIMAN
+443 HNPSIMN
-451 DIAVL
+451 GDVAVL
-456 DELKNRLSTL
+456 EELKNRLSTL
-466 NNSNTNEIQEISEK
+466 NNSNTNEIQEISEE

-494 QGVVNYIRSFGDS
+494 QGVINYIRSFGDS

-540 RIYYAGEYSKAKN
+540 RIYYAGEYNKAKN
-553 DEEYTVVPFDKSQ
+553 DEEYVVVPFDKSQ

-628 NPTANTELRDYLVKF
+628 NPTANAELRDYLIKF

-759 YAGLFNTGNYRANY
+759 YTGLFNTN
-773 EGKMSYYYGNNKRQD
+773 
-788 VKSNST
+788 
-794 LEAIKRGER
+794 
-803 TSTTR
+803 
-808 YESDGNIDYWK
+808 
-819 KIKVGDIVKF
+819 GDIY
-829 ENNNGETVLV
+829 
-839 RIISPLK
+839 R
-846 KLDNNIDVDI
+846 
-856 WSKKEGWNKEYFER
+856 
-870 EVRPRLN
+870 
-877 EAWQFEYEL
+877 
-886 INNTYSI
+886 
-893 NHGHPIYVAYAN
+893 GHPIYVAYAN

-933 MSDENGKPKIKEEFK
+933 VSDENGKPKIKEEFK

-958 YHYRKGIL
+958 YHYRKSIL
-966 DGNGR
+966 DSNGN

-999 SVDMNW
+999 NVDMNW

-1028 DENGEYNIRLTGEL
+1028 DENGEYNIRLTGGL

-1053 INYRIQESVAKYYSD
+1053 INYRIQEAIAKYSSD

-1145 DITVAPNKT
+1145 DIVVAPNKT
-1154 ISIDSSFK
+1154 ISVDSSFK
-1162 YITLEDIQSSGK
+1162 YITLEDVQSGGG
-1174 VLDDLKKQLDIANVS
+1174 VIADLKKQLKIANVS
-1189 KETRAFILKQFSKD
+1189 KETEAFILKQFAKD

-1335 KFPSKDK
+1335 KFPSKEK
-1342 LKQFNLDVQTKYKT
+1342 LKQFNLDIQTKYKT

-1421 IGVSIDARGNVV
+1421 IGVEIDAKGNVV
-1433 YEEGKVKIDNNQFIA
+1433 YEGNQAKIDNNQFIS

-1501 TRQVLPGFHA
+1501 TRQILPGFHA
-1511 SQVSDV
+1511 SQVSDI
-1517 GITALSGRT
+1517 GMTELSGRS
-1526 DLRDLMQSKVEEKH
+1526 DLRDLMQSRVEEKH

-1567 KAYNTYDNEGN
+1567 KAYNTYDAEGN
-1578 LVHEVTLEDLQNA
+1578 LIKEVTLEDLQSA

-1606 QSIAV
+1606 QSVAV

-1644 IYGIYHTAYFDRNGK
+1644 IYGIYHTATFDKNGK
-1659 PHKVEYIDGEDE
+1659 PQKVEYIEGEDDAA
-1671 VSTYRR
+1671 VNRR
-1677 YIGYIN
+1677 YNNYLFNNLSRENIQDARDIA
-1683 SLIDKETRKA
+1683 IDLSQEGLSYAEAYESAITKYAEQGGLY
-1693 TNSEFT
+1693 S
-1699 KEEFKEARK
+1699 KEEF
-1708 AARETVRKANEE
+1708 
-1720 YDKFLTDQVRDLIA
+1720 
-1734 ETDETWAE
+1734 
-1742 LPREIK
+1742 
-1748 DNLTITFKSKELK
+1748 SK
-1761 FGERVDA
+1761 
-1768 IVSKMDFYKS
+1768 
-1778 EYANDEYVAKF
+1778 
-1789 AQQYRNIQSVIN
+1789 
-1801 EQREF
+1801 
-1806 YQNVKDNAEQLAID
+1806 
-1820 YADETRRARLEQTIQ
+1820 
-1835 ARAEIVGA
+1835 
-1843 MSLEEFSQLTVAQ
+1843 LTVAQ

-1896 KSNIFEG
+1896 KANIFEG

-1929 LKAISVNRDNFASIG
+1929 LKAISVNRDNFASIS

-1949 IIDGAHG
+1949 IVDGAHG
-1956 GFRFVYTYNTEKEA
+1956 GFRFTYTYSTEKEA
-1970 KDAQAKLR
+1970 KDAQSKLR
-1978 KRFRDVTRSG
+1978 KRFRDVTRKG
-1988 KEVMV
+1988 KEVTV

-2046 VDCGANYETSILFVN
+2046 VDCGANYETSILFIN

-2087 IGLRRDMYIRLAKT
+2087 IGLRRDMYIRLART

-2118 KAMLE
+2118 KKMLE
-2123 ARGITINEDELLEEG
+2123 SRGIEINEDELLEEG
-2138 IRVTELREH
+2138 IKVTELREH

-2180 DQINT
+2180 DQINS

-2206 VINRITD
+2206 VINRIND
-2213 IKNNNIARI
+2213 IKKNNVGRI
-2222 KKGNPVLKAVTEE
+2222 KKGQPVLKAVTEE

-2245 PKISFNTIN
+2245 PKTNFNTIN
-2254 DINQDDSESAYP
+2254 DINQDELESAYP

-2278 TEKIIRDSEIF
+2278 TEKIIRDSKIF

-2299 VSKFDVRNLQTIQQ
+2299 VSKFGIRNLQTIQQ

-2336 RSDNEFIPSYNLN
+2336 RSDNEFIPSYNIN
-2349 LISSQQNTR
+2349 LISSQQDTR
-2358 ARLYGYTDVVG
+2358 ARLYGYTDIVG

-2386 LSPANKVV
+2386 LSPANKVA

-2399 TSDDNL
+2399 TSDNNL

-2423 SIIDSTISTESQY
+2423 TIVDSTISTESQY

-2449 VKLTAMDLVR
+2449 IKLATMDLIR

-2494 GVSIATNIINDS
+2494 GVSSATNIINDS
-2506 DKAINSM
+2506 DRAINSM
-2513 IQYGSET
+2513 IQYGSEI
-2520 GTYERL
+2520 GTYERA
-2526 SNDDKAIEKL
+2526 SNDAATIEKL

-2550 LTFENKKYKESNKIV
+2550 LVFENKKYKESNKIT
-2565 FNRLGVGMLSFKEAQ
+2565 FNRLGVGVLSFKEAQ
-2580 ERRMITGS
+2580 ERKMITGS
-2588 EDNRKYRHYAKT
+2588 ENNRKYRHYAKT

-2642 RMYLPLDILEE
+2642 RMFLPLDILED
-2653 VSIRQHDP
+2653 VSINQYDA
-2661 AFISSINIAMNSDI
+2661 AFINSVNIGITSDT
-2675 RKFVVLPKVF
+2675 RKFMVLPTVF
-2685 EVGASLLI
+2685 EKGADTLI
-2693 EEAFP
+2693 EEVFP
-2698 NSTVLTSPIKGQ
+2698 NSTILTSPIKEQ
-2710 QIDTSRRYIIA
+2710 QIDTSRKYIV
-2721 TTDNQAILDTIEFL
+2721 AITNNNILLETIESL
-2735 EAVGIT
+2735 DAAGVHD
-2741 NYVVAAPNM
+2741 YVVAAPNM
-2750 NYGNIRKLINDRNN
+2750 NYNNIRRIINERNN
-2764 EDIAAKRLQTAM
+2764 ADIAAKRLQAAM
-2776 TKLEANEIQLRKKKS
+2776 TKLDANEVQLRKKKP

-2799 AQLKASINQTIE
+2799 AQLKASINQTIN

-2825 TVVDNTG
+2825 TVIDNTG
-2832 FRAGGYFRYE
+2832 FRPNGYFRYE
-2842 KEGNVY
+2842 KEGNAY

-2854 RITTKSVSLTP
+2854 RITTKSVNLAP
-2865 DYMYS
+2865 DYSYS
-2870 KKVTIN
+2870 KKTVIN
-2876 SVSQLQFPR
+2876 SVSQLEFPR
-2885 RNAITQVVKE
+2885 RNALTQVVKE
-2895 NARLYKFAN
+2895 NARLNKFAN

-2910 QTEDNFI
+2910 QTEENFI
-2917 NEDILESALI
+2917 NEDILESALV
-2927 DNDKEINDYISR
+2927 DNDREINEYISR

-2961 SFTAIDLRSNTATK
+2961 SFAAIDLRSNTATK
-2975 LNDNLREQALRII
+2975 LNDNLREQALKII

-2998 FLFDIHNFFT
+2998 FLFDIHNFYT
-3008 TYVTNPDG
+3008 TYVTNSNG
-3016 TYKLDENGNK
+3016 TYQLDENGNK
-3026 IVQEKWSITNKK
+3026 IVMEKWGITNKK

-3073 QPYNIDEAYTV
+3073 QPYDIDEAHSV

-3124 YFDNYI
+3124 YFDSYI

-3175 KQMMNQLRA
+3175 KQMINQLRA
-3184 SEIEA
+3184 SEISA
-3189 RDKKIAFTSAIS
+3189 RDKKIAFTTAIS
-3201 AIIEDAKNNG
+3201 TIIEDAKNNG
-3211 IDVSLNDILDENG
+3211 INVSLNDILDENG

-3229 YNETFT
+3229 YNESFT
-3235 EKLRLLKEAV
+3235 DKLRSLKEAV
-3245 KLAQIE
+3245 KLAQID

-3276 EREYVKEMYQEY
+3276 ERENVKEFYQDY
-3288 YNTNQL
+3288 YDMNQI

-3299 ETYVKLMKL
+3299 QTYVKLMKI

-3316 STMIDNDY
+3316 STTIDNDY
-3324 STLTVQNER
+3324 STLTVQNAR
-3333 RLNEIQSELTEMR
+3333 RLEELRHELAEMR
-3346 AVIDV
+3346 ATIDM
-3351 DGNYKENYY
+3351 DGNYKENYQ
-3360 EANAVNNYLLSRRQ
+3360 EANAVNNYLSRRRQ
-3374 LNNKYKENR
+3374 LNNKYKESK

-3404 FETYRESAEWLKAN
+3404 FETYRESVEWLKAN

-3432 KAYMDTRAGNPFD
+3432 KAYMDTRLGNPFD

-3456 DETGVI
+3456 DSEGVI
-3462 DGTKFTEVQIANLK
+3462 DGTKFTDVQIANLK

-3488 RVKPNEEQ
+3488 RVKPNEQ
-3496 AQKWLDEHISYINT
+3496 KAQEWLDNHVSYINT

-3525 VVFDKWY
+3525 EVFDKWY
-3532 NENHVLNPITKE
+3532 IDNHVVNPITKE
-3544 YEPLAIWKQM
+3544 YEPLPIWRQM
-3554 VVKDEANNMEY
+3554 VVKDEANNMEH
-3565 SPKYKWLETKVKD
+3565 SAKYKWLETKVKEQ
-3578 KYKNPNYDEVKL
+3578 YKNPNYDEVKL

-3616 DNLLNSLVKDKR
+3616 DSLLNELVKDKR
-3628 SRAYINRGYLPNQA
+3628 SRTYINRGYLPNQA
-3642 VEQPHQGFTDYWQDF
+3642 IEQPSQGFSDYWQDF

-3687 SLSEIKLLPIREKQE
+3687 SLSEVKLLPIREQQE
-3702 GETTDEYLAYV
+3702 GETKEEYLTYV

-3843 SSKFMMLNVTGGIA
+3843 SSKFMMLNITGGIA

-3924 ERYGKGNN
+3924 ERYGKGSN

-3945 TAGEHYMQNA
+3945 TAGEHYMQNT

-3962 SHRVVAV
+3962 SHRVVNV
-3969 NGKNKVMSFEQFA
+3969 DGKNKIMSFEQYA
-3982 MGLREEALLKVLRKN
+3982 MNLREEALLKVLRKN
-3997 NPELVTKYETFR
+3997 NPELVSKYETFK
-4009 DKVLESYIEKERY
+4009 DKVLESYVEKERY

-4035 SVPKEIREEFKATYK
+4035 SIPKELRQEFKTTYK
-4050 EDTKEERTKFEN
+4050 EDTKEERIKFEQ

-4078 LKPDSGLT
+4078 LKKDSGLT

-4133 PGFQK
+4133 PGYQK

-4239 VGKLML
+4239 VGKLIL

>member
-1 MRSTGI
+1 
-7 RQSSE
+7 
-12 RVVSDYSINIFDSV
+12 
-26 DNNAIFD
+26 
-33 TVSNYL
+33 
-39 INNIK
+39 
-44 YMSCTPSNPKLDKLL
+44 MSCTPSNPKLDKLL

-77 DTSFREWYQEKT
+77 DASFREWYQEKI

-94 EESIDAN
+94 EESIDEN
-101 TVNAIIAYNNRKT
+101 TVNAVVAYNNRET

-129 GIFGNDIAK
+129 GVFGNDIAK

-159 ALANRKRKGEKEAL
+159 ALANRKRKGEKEVL

-180 LSPQAAIKLT
+180 LSPQAAVKLT

-213 VGTIIR
+213 IGTIIR

-240 EVVSLSK
+240 EVISLSK
-247 EFGIDTNEDFE
+247 EFGIDTNEDYE
-258 SNDDVKEDSEQNSRQ
+258 TNDDAKEGSEQDSRQ
-273 DDQETIAALRAD
+273 EDPETIASLRAD
-285 WSELSDQRKDIDK
+285 WSELADQRKDIDK

-321 EQPDTSNNTYSGIA
+321 EKPDTASDTYSGIA
-335 ESATFS
+335 ESAGFS

-355 VETMVESFHTIAE
+355 VEAMIESFHTIAE
-368 RFKEVSHLEYA
+368 RFEEVSHLEYA

-412 ADGSNIV
+412 ADGSNVV
-419 TKNRNTFPK
+419 TKNRNSFPK
-428 LNLQNKILNSFDSLI
+428 LNLQNKILNSFDSLV
-443 HNPSIMAN
+443 HNPSIMN
-451 DIAVL
+451 GDVAVL
-456 DELKNRLSTL
+456 EELKNRLSTL
-466 NNSNTNEIQEISEK
+466 NNSNTNEIQEISEE
-480 LAAIFNKYNFGINR
+480 LAAIFNKYNFGINK

-540 RIYYAGEYSKAKN
+540 RIYYAGEYNKAKN
-553 DEEYTVVPFDKSQ
+553 DEEYVVVPFDKSQ

-759 YAGLFNTGNYRANY
+759 YAGLFNTNGTIYR
-773 EGKMSYYYGNNKRQD
+773 
-788 VKSNST
+788 
-794 LEAIKRGER
+794 
-803 TSTTR
+803 
-808 YESDGNIDYWK
+808 
-819 KIKVGDIVKF
+819 
-829 ENNNGETVLV
+829 
-839 RIISPLK
+839 
-846 KLDNNIDVDI
+846 
-856 WSKKEGWNKEYFER
+856 
-870 EVRPRLN
+870 
-877 EAWQFEYEL
+877 
-886 INNTYSI
+886 
-893 NHGHPIYVAYAN
+893 GHPIYVSYAN

-921 FETTVENGVVTI
+921 FETTVENGIVTI
-933 MSDENGKPKIKEEFK
+933 VSDENGKPKIKEEFK

-999 SVDMNW
+999 NVDMNW

-1028 DENGEYNIRLTGEL
+1028 DENGEYNIRLTGGL

-1053 INYRIQESVAKYYSD
+1053 INYRIQEAITKYSSD

-1081 SFNSFIAEMVLN
+1081 SFNAFIAEMVLN

-1154 ISIDSSFK
+1154 ISVDSSFK
-1162 YITLEDIQSSGK
+1162 YITLEDVQSSGK

-1242 TKPIDNVKLGELSK
+1242 TKPIDNIKLGELSK

-1297 ELGALAKYMTDNN
+1297 ELAALAKYMTDNN

-1325 RVLEFWDSHG
+1325 RVLELWDSHG
-1335 KFPSKDK
+1335 KFPSKEM
-1342 LKQFNLDVQTKYKT
+1342 LKRFNLDIQTKYKT

-1421 IGVSIDARGNVV
+1421 IGVEIDAKGNVV
-1433 YEEGKVKIDNNQFIA
+1433 YEGNQAKIDNNKFIS

-1495 IFTNRV
+1495 IFTNRI

-1511 SQVSDV
+1511 SQVSDI
-1517 GITALSGRT
+1517 GMTELSSHS
-1526 DLRDLMQSKVEEKH
+1526 DLRDLMQSRIEEKHGYSLGRKLTYHKDGSQIVEILLPKWMGLDSNYRKYAEINPETGLPYMPAWTNLVRSKIENIVNSIFTNRITRQVLPGFHASQVSDIGMTELSSHSDLRDLMQSRIEEKH

-1567 KAYNTYDNEGN
+1567 KAYNTYDAEGN
-1578 LVHEVTLEDLQNA
+1578 LVKEVTLEDLQNA

-1606 QSIAV
+1606 QSVAV

-1644 IYGIYHTAYFDRNGK
+1644 IYGIYHTATFDKNGK
-1659 PHKVEYIDGEDE
+1659 PQKVEYIEGEDDAA
-1671 VSTYRR
+1671 VNRR
-1677 YIGYIN
+1677 YNNYLFNNLSRENIQDARDIA
-1683 SLIDKETRKA
+1683 IDLSQEGLSYAEAYESAITKYAEQGGLY
-1693 TNSEFT
+1693 S
-1699 KEEFKEARK
+1699 KEEF
-1708 AARETVRKANEE
+1708 
-1720 YDKFLTDQVRDLIA
+1720 
-1734 ETDETWAE
+1734 
-1742 LPREIK
+1742 
-1748 DNLTITFKSKELK
+1748 SK
-1761 FGERVDA
+1761 
-1768 IVSKMDFYKS
+1768 
-1778 EYANDEYVAKF
+1778 
-1789 AQQYRNIQSVIN
+1789 
-1801 EQREF
+1801 
-1806 YQNVKDNAEQLAID
+1806 
-1820 YADETRRARLEQTIQ
+1820 
-1835 ARAEIVGA
+1835 
-1843 MSLEEFSQLTVAQ
+1843 LTVAQ

-1929 LKAISVNRDNFASIG
+1929 LKAISVNRDNFASIS

-1949 IIDGAHG
+1949 IVDGAHG
-1956 GFRFVYTYNTEKEA
+1956 GFRFTYTYSTEKEA
-1970 KDAQAKLR
+1970 KDAQSKLR
-1978 KRFRDVTRSG
+1978 KRFRDVTRKG
-1988 KEVMV
+1988 KEVTV

-2046 VDCGANYETSILFVN
+2046 VDCGANYETSILFIN

-2087 IGLRRDMYIRLAKT
+2087 IGLRRDMYVRLAKA

-2118 KAMLE
+2118 KKMLE
-2123 ARGITINEDELLEEG
+2123 SRGIEINEDELLEEG
-2138 IRVTELREH
+2138 IKVTELREH
-2147 LKDDVESTS
+2147 LKDDVENVNST
-2156 YNNTDNLIY
+2156 NTNNLIY

-2171 AFEYFKEIG
+2171 AFEYFKEIS
-2180 DQINT
+2180 DQINS

-2193 KFGAGKSANEIDN
+2193 KFGAGKSVNEIDN
-2206 VINRITD
+2206 VINRIND
-2213 IKNNNIARI
+2213 IKENNVSRI
-2222 KKGNPVLKAVTEE
+2222 KKGQPVLKAVTEE

-2245 PKISFNTIN
+2245 PKTSFNTIN
-2254 DINQDDSESAYP
+2254 DINQDELESAYP

-2299 VSKFDVRNLQTIQQ
+2299 VNKFGIRNLQTIQQ

-2336 RSDNEFIPSYNLN
+2336 KSDNEFIPSYNIN
-2349 LISSQQNTR
+2349 LISSQQDTR
-2358 ARLYGYTDVVG
+2358 ARLYGYTDIVG

-2386 LSPANKVV
+2386 LSPANKVA

-2399 TSDDNL
+2399 TSDNNL

-2449 VKLTAMDLVR
+2449 VKLTAMDLIR

-2494 GVSIATNIINDS
+2494 GVSTATNIINDS

-2526 SNDDKAIEKL
+2526 SNDDNAIEKL

-2565 FNRLGVGMLSFKEAQ
+2565 FNRLGVGVLSFKEAQ
-2580 ERRMITGS
+2580 ERKMITGS
-2588 EDNRKYRHYAKT
+2588 ENNRKYRHYAKT

-2616 DVVYMLPTNPLEQ
+2616 DVVYMLPTNQLEQ
-2629 NEIGEVSV
+2629 NEIGEVSI

-2642 RMYLPLDILEE
+2642 RMFLPLDILEE
-2653 VSIRQHDP
+2653 VSINQYDP

-2675 RKFVVLPKVF
+2675 RKFVVLPKAF
-2685 EVGASLLI
+2685 EAGANLLI

-2698 NSTVLTSPIKGQ
+2698 NSTVLASPIKGQ
-2710 QIDTSRRYIIA
+2710 RIDTSRRYIIA
-2721 TTDNQAILDTIEFL
+2721 STDNQVILDTIESL
-2735 EAVGIT
+2735 EAAGIT
-2741 NYVVAAPNM
+2741 NYIVAAPNM
-2750 NYGNIRKLINDRNN
+2750 NYGNIRKLINDHNN
-2764 EDIAAKRLQTAM
+2764 ADIAAKRLQLAM
-2776 TKLEANEIQLRKKKS
+2776 TKLEANEVQLRKKKS

-2854 RITTKSVSLTP
+2854 RVTTKSVSLTP

-2895 NARLYKFAN
+2895 NARLDKFAN

-2910 QTEDNFI
+2910 QTENNFI
-2917 NEDILESALI
+2917 NEDVLESALI

-2975 LNDNLREQALRII
+2975 LNDNLREQALKII

-3026 IVQEKWSITNKK
+3026 IVREKWSITNKK

-3111 KDLDNVVKRSTKM
+3111 KDLDNVLKRSTKM
-3124 YFDNYI
+3124 YFDSYI

-3201 AIIEDAKNNG
+3201 TIIEDAKNNG

-3235 EKLRLLKEAV
+3235 KKLRSLKEAV

-3288 YNTNQL
+3288 YNANQL

-3383 PKDAFTI
+3383 PKDSFTI

-3404 FETYRESAEWLKAN
+3404 SETYRESAEWLKAN

-3544 YEPLAIWKQM
+3544 YEPLAIWRQM
-3554 VVKDEANNMEY
+3554 IVKDEANNMEY

-3642 VEQPHQGFTDYWQDF
+3642 IEQPHQGFTDYWQDF

-3886 EWMQNIG
+3886 EWIQNVG

-3909 AVIRLFNVIE
+3909 AIIRLFNVIE

-3997 NPELVTKYETFR
+3997 NPELVSKYETFK

-4035 SVPKEIREEFKATYK
+4035 SIPKELKQEFKTTYK
-4050 EDTKEERTKFEN
+4050 EDTKEERVKFEQ

-4072 KNGVAT
+4072 KNGVAI
-4078 LKPDSGLT
+4078 LKKDSGLT

-4133 PGFQK
+4133 PGYQK

-4298 LKLLEACCSYIITGN
+4298 LKLLEACCSYIVTGN

-4367 GQVVANMITDEDEE
+4367 GQIVANMITDEDEE